1 MLKEYLESI
10 KDLTPESNELT
21 HRTFLQILLIS
32 LKDDFNTEFK
42 IEHEPKK
49 DKQGGQPDF
58 RVSYQGL
65 NIGYIENKRVGTD
78 LIQLL
83 KSDQI
88 LKYLE
93 LNPNL
98 MLTDY
103 LNFVWVGKDENNAPL
118 IKKEISV
125 SSLDELSKPLKPN
138 PQTECDLVELFKS
151 FFNYEAAPITNAK
164 DFATHLS
171 APTKYLKDAL
181 IQYQEKAQVSSI
193 FNNFK
198 EYLYEELS
206 FEDFSDA
213 LAQTLTYSLFL
224 AKLNHPFEKINL
236 DNVRSSI
243 PENFAVIR
251 EMADFLKKLDAIKEI
266 QWLLD
271 EILSLINH
279 VNMDSIIKDLN
290 DDKDPYLH
298 FYETFLSA
306 YDPKLREKKGV
317 YYTPDSVVKF
327 IINALDSLLKT
338 HFKDAPLGLKSALD
352 NENIKLLDFAT
363 GTGTF
368 LLEAFRKALETR
380 KTSDGGTSTKE
391 DKYQNLL
398 KQFYGFEYLIAP
410 YAIAHLNL
418 SQAFKEEFKKPLKEN
433 DALQIILTN
442 TLIQPSE
449 IAADRGLQPIFEK
462 ELKSAQ
468 EIKKDEKIL
477 IITGNPPYSG
487 ASSNEGL
494 FEWEVRATY
503 GIEPEFQTI
512 EIERNVKLTDKIKKL
527 LKNIQ
532 TQNEG
537 DKSVKNT
544 NKDALKNLKKLH
556 SKYKLQ
562 KEKNPKWLLDDYVKF
577 MRFAQNKIESLGH
590 GLFGFI
596 SNNAFLDNPTFRGL
610 RRSLLE
616 CYDELYILN
625 LHGNARKKEE
635 TPQGAK
641 DENVFNIMQGV
652 SINLFVKKAQ
662 ATKQKILQKIYYYDV
677 YGERAEK
684 YDFLAQNDLNSIEW
698 LELAPREPFY
708 LLIPQ
713 KTSLLD
719 EYEQGFSVQDMFQV
733 GSTGICSQRDHV
745 VFHKDK
751 ESLLKLLK
759 DFSTLEPSELRRIY
773 NIKKDGRDWR
783 LEYAIKDVKA
793 NANNLE
799 EYIVSCQYRPF
810 DFYYT
815 YYTGKSKSFIAYPRG
830 EVFKHMLPPP
840 TNPKTPNQTCKNV
853 ALNIARQS
861 KMHGEWRYVMA
872 HKELVDINLIASAGS
887 MGVGYNY
894 PICQFNNP
902 NYTENFTPEFRSFI
916 DKHYNHSFEPLEVL
930 GYIYALLYSPNYRK
944 RYEEFLKADYP
955 KILFTNNKDLFRVLS
970 LLGIELIGLHV
981 LNQESL
987 NHSFEKLKDATI
999 GGSYY
1004 KEAHERNP
1012 IIKKPSYNEP
1022 EQRLYINHSAYFR
1035 GVSEEI
1041 YNYMIGGYGVLDK
1054 YLKSHKNESCNF
1066 DHVSNIIKVIARTIE
1081 IQKTLGFLTSDLPHL
1096 KGNDSQALMQ
1106 EILQNPPPPPHL
1118 IPISPLSYRAKPKP
1132 SEILTLMPH
1141 SSAKKQAIT
1150 ISIAEAE
1157 VQPSLYSVLP
1167 NLALIC
1173 DRGSKVSPIS
1183 NVFVTNM
1190 LCDLHVNG
1198 SGSYAFLLYRLE

>member
-1 MLKEYLESI
+1 MLKEYLEGI
-10 KDLTPESNELT
+10 KDLTPEKNELT
-21 HRTFLQILLIS
+21 HRPFLHNLLNR
-32 LKDDFNTEFK
+32 LKDHFNKEFK
-42 IEHEPKK
+42 IEHEPNR

-58 RVSYQGL
+58 RVSFQGL
-65 NIGYIENKRVGTD
+65 NIGYIENKRVGTN
-78 LIQLL
+78 LREQLE
-83 KSDQI
+83 KPQI

-103 LNFVWVGKDENNAPL
+103 LNFMWVGKDENNAPF

-125 SSLDELSKPLKPN
+125 ASLDELSKPPKA
-138 PQTECDLVELFKS
+138 QTERDLIELFKS
-151 FFNYEAAPITNAK
+151 FFNYEAAPIANAK
-164 DFATHLS
+164 DFATRLS
-171 APTKYLKDAL
+171 PRTKYLKDAL
-181 IQYQEKAQVSSI
+181 IQNQEKMQVSSI

-198 EYLYEELS
+198 AYLYEELS

-224 AKLNHPFEKINL
+224 AKLNHPFEKIDLN
-236 DNVRSSI
+236 NVRSFI
-243 PENFAVIR
+243 PKNFAVIR
-251 EMADFLKKLDAIKEI
+251 EMADFLKKLDEIKEI
-266 QWLLD
+266 QWLLN

-279 VNMDSIIKDLN
+279 VDMDSILKDLN

-298 FYETFLSA
+298 FYETFLST

-338 HFKDAPLGLKSALD
+338 RFKDAPLGLKSALD

-380 KTSDGGTSTKE
+380 KTSDGGISTKE

-433 DALQIILTN
+433 DALKIILTN

-449 IAADRGLQPIFEK
+449 IAAYRGLQPIFET

-468 EIKKDEKIL
+468 KIKKDEKIL

-494 FEWEVRATY
+494 FEWEVKATY

-512 EIERNVKLTDKIKKL
+512 EIEKNVKLADKIKTL
-527 LKNIQ
+527 LKDMQIQ
-532 TQNEG
+532 KQSG
-537 DKSVKNT
+537 SKN
-544 NKDALKNLKKLH
+544 ALKNLKNLH

-562 KEKNPKWLLDDYVKF
+562 DERNPKWLLDDYVKF

-625 LHGNARKKEE
+625 LHGNTRKKEE

-662 ATKQKILQKIYYYDV
+662 ITKPKIRYYDV

-684 YDFLAQNDLNSIEW
+684 YAFLAQHDINSIEW
-698 LELAPREPFY
+698 LEIAPREPFY
-708 LLIPQ
+708 LLLPLE
-713 KTSLLD
+713 TRLLD
-719 EYEQGFSVQDMFQV
+719 EYEQGFSVNDMFQI

-773 NIKKDGRDWR
+773 KIEKDGRDWR
-783 LEYAIKDVKA
+783 LEYAIRDVRA
-793 NANNLE
+793 NADNLE
-799 EYIVSCQYRPF
+799 KYIVLCQHRPF
-810 DFYYT
+810 DYRWT

-840 TNPKTPNQTCKNV
+840 
-853 ALNIARQS
+853 
-861 KMHGEWRYVMA
+861 
-872 HKELVDINLIASAGS
+872 
-887 MGVGYNY
+887 
-894 PICQFNNP
+894 
-902 NYTENFTPEFRSFI
+902 
-916 DKHYNHSFEPLEVL
+916 
-930 GYIYALLYSPNYRK
+930 
-944 RYEEFLKADYP
+944 
-955 KILFTNNKDLFRVLS
+955 NK
-970 LLGIELIGLHV
+970 
-981 LNQESL
+981 
-987 NHSFEKLKDATI
+987 
-999 GGSYY
+999 
-1004 KEAHERNP
+1004 P
-1012 IIKKPSYNEP
+1012 
-1022 EQRLYINHSAYFR
+1022 
-1035 GVSEEI
+1035 
-1041 YNYMIGGYGVLDK
+1041 
-1054 YLKSHKNESCNF
+1054 
-1066 DHVSNIIKVIARTIE
+1066 
-1081 IQKTLGFLTSDLPHL
+1081 
-1096 KGNDSQALMQ
+1096 
-1106 EILQNPPPPPHL
+1106 
-1118 IPISPLSYRAKPKP
+1118 
-1132 SEILTLMPH
+1132 
-1141 SSAKKQAIT
+1141 
-1150 ISIAEAE
+1150 
-1157 VQPSLYSVLP
+1157 
-1167 NLALIC
+1167 
-1173 DRGSKVSPIS
+1173 
-1183 NVFVTNM
+1183 
-1190 LCDLHVNG
+1190 
-1198 SGSYAFLLYRLE
+1198 

>member
-10 KDLTPESNELT
+10 KNITPESNELT
-21 HRTFLQILLIS
+21 HRPSLYTLLDK
-32 LKDDFNTEFK
+32 LKDHFNKEFK
-42 IEHEPKK
+42 IEHEKR
-49 DKQGGQPDF
+49 DQGSQPDF
-58 RVSYQGL
+58 RISYQGL
-65 NIGYIENKRVGTD
+65 NIGYIENKRVGEN
-78 LIQLL
+78 LNQLS
-83 KSDQI
+83 KSDQVR
-88 LKYLE
+88 KYLE

-103 LNFVWVGKDENNAPL
+103 LKFMWVGKDENNAPL

-125 SSLDELSKPLKPN
+125 ASLDELSKPLNPN
-138 PQTECDLVELFKS
+138 PQTERDLIELFKS
-151 FFNYEAAPITNAK
+151 FFNHEAAPITNAK

-171 APTKYLKDAL
+171 PRTKYLKNAL
-181 IQYQEKAQVSSI
+181 IKYQKDDQVSSI
-193 FNNFK
+193 FKNFK

-213 LAQTLTYSLFL
+213 FAQTLTYSLFI
-224 AKLNHPFEKINL
+224 AKLNHPSEKINL

-266 QWLLD
+266 QWLLN

-279 VNMDSIIKDLN
+279 VDMDSILKDLN

-306 YDPKLREKKGV
+306 YDLKLREKKGV

-338 HFKDAPLGLKSALD
+338 RFKDAPLGLKSALD

-368 LLEAFRKALETR
+368 LLEAFRKALEVR
-380 KTSDGGTSTKE
+380 KTSDGGISTKE

-418 SQAFKEEFKKPLKEN
+418 SQAFKQEFKKPLKEN

-449 IAADRGLQPIFEK
+449 IVAYRGLSPIFEK
-462 ELKSAQ
+462 ELLSAQ

-494 FEWEVRATY
+494 FEWEVKATY

-512 EIERNVKLTDKIKKL
+512 EIEKNVKLTDKIQTL

-532 TQNEG
+532 KQKESG
-537 DKSVKNT
+537 SKN
-544 NKDALKNLKKLH
+544 ALKELKNLH

-662 ATKQKILQKIYYYDV
+662 TTKQKIFYYDV
-677 YGERAEK
+677 YGQRAEK
-684 YDFLAQNDLNSIEW
+684 YAFLAQNDLDSIEW

-708 LLIPQ
+708 
-713 KTSLLD
+713 SLLPLKTPLLE

-733 GSTGICSQRDHV
+733 GGTGICSKRDHV

-759 DFSTLEPSELRRIY
+759 DFSTLEPSELRRKY
-773 NIKKDGRDWR
+773 D
-783 LEYAIKDVKA
+783 IKDAEGWKLGRAIENVKK
-793 NANNLE
+793 NQHELE
-799 EYIVSCQYRPF
+799 KYIVSCQYRPF
-810 DFYYT
+810 DYRWT
-815 YYTGKSKSFIAYPRG
+815 YYTDKSCGFLARPVYD
-830 EVFKHMLPPP
+830 VFKHMLPPP
-840 TNPKTPNQTCKNV
+840 PPN
-853 ALNIARQS
+853 
-861 KMHGEWRYVMA
+861 
-872 HKELVDINLIASAGS
+872 
-887 MGVGYNY
+887 
-894 PICQFNNP
+894 
-902 NYTENFTPEFRSFI
+902 
-916 DKHYNHSFEPLEVL
+916 
-930 GYIYALLYSPNYRK
+930 
-944 RYEEFLKADYP
+944 
-955 KILFTNNKDLFRVLS
+955 
-970 LLGIELIGLHV
+970 
-981 LNQESL
+981 
-987 NHSFEKLKDATI
+987 
-999 GGSYY
+999 
-1004 KEAHERNP
+1004 
-1012 IIKKPSYNEP
+1012 KP
-1022 EQRLYINHSAYFR
+1022 
-1035 GVSEEI
+1035 
-1041 YNYMIGGYGVLDK
+1041 
-1054 YLKSHKNESCNF
+1054 
-1066 DHVSNIIKVIARTIE
+1066 
-1081 IQKTLGFLTSDLPHL
+1081 
-1096 KGNDSQALMQ
+1096 
-1106 EILQNPPPPPHL
+1106 
-1118 IPISPLSYRAKPKP
+1118 
-1132 SEILTLMPH
+1132 
-1141 SSAKKQAIT
+1141 
-1150 ISIAEAE
+1150 
-1157 VQPSLYSVLP
+1157 
-1167 NLALIC
+1167 
-1173 DRGSKVSPIS
+1173 
-1183 NVFVTNM
+1183 
-1190 LCDLHVNG
+1190 
-1198 SGSYAFLLYRLE
+1198 

>member
-10 KDLTPESNELT
+10 KDITDKKNELT
-21 HRTFLQILLIS
+21 HRPSLYNLLKG
-32 LKDDFNTEFK
+32 LKDHFNKEYK
-42 IEHEPKK
+42 IEHEPEREQKS
-49 DKQGGQPDF
+49 QPDF
-58 RVSYQGL
+58 RVSLQGL
-65 NIGYIENKRVGTD
+65 SIGYIENKRVGTN
-78 LIQLL
+78 LSQLL

-103 LNFVWVGKDENNAPL
+103 LNFMWVGKDEKNAPF

-125 SSLDELSKPLKPN
+125 ASLDELSKPLN
-138 PQTECDLVELFKS
+138 PKTQTENDLIELFKS
-151 FFNYEAAPITNAK
+151 FFNYEVTPIANAK

-171 APTKYLKDAL
+171 PRTKYLKDAL
-181 IQYQEKAQVSSI
+181 IKYQEKTQVSSI

-198 EYLYEELS
+198 AYLYEELS

-213 LAQTLTYSLFL
+213 LSQTLTYSLFI

-266 QWLLD
+266 QWLLN

-279 VNMDSIIKDLN
+279 VDMVSILKDLN

-306 YDPKLREKKGV
+306 YDPKLRESKGV
-317 YYTPDSVVKF
+317 YYTPDSVVEF

-410 YAIAHLNL
+410 YAIAHLNI

-449 IAADRGLQPIFEK
+449 IVAYRGLQPIFEK

-494 FEWEVRATY
+494 FEWEVKATY

-512 EIERNVKLTDKIKKL
+512 EIEKNVKLTDKIKTL
-527 LKNIQ
+527 LKNLQ
-532 TQNEG
+532 TQKESG
-537 DKSVKNT
+537 G
-544 NKDALKNLKKLH
+544 KDALKELKNLH

-562 KEKNPKWLLDDYVKF
+562 DERNPKWLLDDYVKF

-610 RRSLLE
+610 RRSLLK

-625 LHGNARKKEE
+625 LHGNARKKEK
-635 TPQGAK
+635 TPQGAD
-641 DENVFNIMQGV
+641 DENVFNIKQGV
-652 SINLFVKKAQ
+652 SINLFVKNPQ
-662 ATKQKILQKIYYYDV
+662 TTKQKIHYYDV

-684 YDFLAQNDLNSIEW
+684 YAFLAQNDLNSIEW
-698 LELAPREPFY
+698 LEIAPREPFY

-713 KTSLLD
+713 ETSLLD

-759 DFSTLEPSELRRIY
+759 DFSTLEPSELRRKY

-830 EVFKHMLPPP
+830 DVFKHMLPPP
-840 TNPKTPNQTCKNV
+840 PPN
-853 ALNIARQS
+853 
-861 KMHGEWRYVMA
+861 
-872 HKELVDINLIASAGS
+872 
-887 MGVGYNY
+887 
-894 PICQFNNP
+894 
-902 NYTENFTPEFRSFI
+902 
-916 DKHYNHSFEPLEVL
+916 
-930 GYIYALLYSPNYRK
+930 
-944 RYEEFLKADYP
+944 
-955 KILFTNNKDLFRVLS
+955 
-970 LLGIELIGLHV
+970 
-981 LNQESL
+981 
-987 NHSFEKLKDATI
+987 
-999 GGSYY
+999 
-1004 KEAHERNP
+1004 
-1012 IIKKPSYNEP
+1012 KP
-1022 EQRLYINHSAYFR
+1022 
-1035 GVSEEI
+1035 
-1041 YNYMIGGYGVLDK
+1041 
-1054 YLKSHKNESCNF
+1054 
-1066 DHVSNIIKVIARTIE
+1066 
-1081 IQKTLGFLTSDLPHL
+1081 
-1096 KGNDSQALMQ
+1096 
-1106 EILQNPPPPPHL
+1106 
-1118 IPISPLSYRAKPKP
+1118 
-1132 SEILTLMPH
+1132 
-1141 SSAKKQAIT
+1141 
-1150 ISIAEAE
+1150 
-1157 VQPSLYSVLP
+1157 
-1167 NLALIC
+1167 
-1173 DRGSKVSPIS
+1173 
-1183 NVFVTNM
+1183 
-1190 LCDLHVNG
+1190 
-1198 SGSYAFLLYRLE
+1198 

>member
-10 KDLTPESNELT
+10 KDLTTEKNELT
-21 HRTFLQILLIS
+21 HRSFLQNLLNR
-32 LKDDFNTEFK
+32 LKDHFNKEFK

-49 DKQGGQPDF
+49 EQGSQPDF
-58 RVSYQGL
+58 CVSFQGL
-65 NIGYIENKRVGTD
+65 NIGYIENKRAGVN
-78 LIQLL
+78 LRQLL
-83 KSDQI
+83 KDDQI
-88 LKYLE
+88 RKYLE

-103 LNFVWVGKDENNAPL
+103 LNFMWVGKDENNAPL

-125 SSLDELSKPLKPN
+125 ASLDELSKPLKPK
-138 PQTECDLVELFKS
+138 PQTERDLIELFKS
-151 FFNYEAAPITNAK
+151 FFNHEAAPITNAK

-171 APTKYLKDAL
+171 PRTKYLKDAL
-181 IQYQEKAQVSSI
+181 IKYQEKAQVSSI

-243 PENFAVIR
+243 PKNFAVIR
-251 EMADFLKKLDAIKEI
+251 EMADFLKKLDEIKEI
-266 QWLLD
+266 QWLLN
-271 EILSLINH
+271 EILSSINH
-279 VNMDSIIKDLN
+279 VDMDSILKDLN

-306 YDPKLREKKGV
+306 YDPKLRESKGV

-368 LLEAFRKALETR
+368 LLEAFRKALEMR
-380 KTSDGGTSTKE
+380 KTSDGGISTKE

-433 DALQIILTN
+433 DALKIILTN

-449 IAADRGLQPIFEK
+449 TIAYRGLNPIFET
-462 ELKSAQ
+462 ELLNAQ
-468 EIKKDEKIL
+468 EIKKDENIL

-487 ASSNEGL
+487 ASSNKGL
-494 FEWEVRATY
+494 FEWEVKATY

-512 EIERNVKLTDKIKKL
+512 EIEKKVKLTDKIKTL

-532 TQNEG
+532 AQKQG

-544 NKDALKNLKKLH
+544 NKDALKNLKQIY

-562 KEKNPKWLLDDYVKF
+562 NEQNPKWILDDYVKF

-625 LHGNARKKEE
+625 LHGNARKKEK
-635 TPQGAK
+635 TPQGAD
-641 DENVFNIMQGV
+641 DENVFNIKQGV

-662 ATKQKILQKIYYYDV
+662 ITKQKIHYYDV

-684 YDFLAQNDLNSIEW
+684 YAFLAQNDLNSIEW
-698 LELAPREPFY
+698 LELTPRKPFY
-708 LLIPQ
+708 LLLPL
-713 KTSLLD
+713 KTRLLD
-719 EYEQGFSVQDMFQV
+719 EYEQGFSVKDMFQV
-733 GSTGICSQRDHV
+733 GGTGICSKRDHV
-745 VFHKDK
+745 VFHKKK
-751 ESLLKLLK
+751 ESLLELLK
-759 DFSTLEPSELRRIY
+759 DFSTLEPSELRRKY
-773 NIKKDGRDWR
+773 DIKKDGRDWR
-783 LEYAIKDVKA
+783 LEYAIRDVRA

-810 DFYYT
+810 DYRWT

-830 EVFKHMLPPP
+830 DVFKHMLPPPPP
-840 TNPKTPNQTCKNV
+840 TNPKTPNQTRKNV
-853 ALNIARQS
+853 ALITSRRFCQS
-861 KMHGEWRYVMA
+861 QK
-872 HKELVDINLIASAGS
+872 S
-887 MGVGYNY
+887 GVGFVSNKISDLRTWTCPGMEGGDYVNPLY
-894 PICQFNNP
+894 HNP
-902 NYTENFTPEFRSFI
+902 NYTENFTPEFRDFI
-916 DKHYNHSFEPLEVL
+916 DKHYNHSFEPLEIL

-944 RYEEFLKADYP
+944 RYEGFLKNDYP
-955 KILFTNNKDLFRVLS
+955 KILFTKNKDLFRALS

-987 NHSFEKLKDATI
+987 NYSFEKLKDATI
-999 GGSYY
+999 GESGYI
-1004 KEAHERNP
+1004 KAHERNS
-1012 IIKKPSYNEP
+1012 IIKKLSHN

-1035 GVSEEI
+1035 GVSQEI
-1041 YNYMIGGYGVLDK
+1041 YDYRIGGYCVLDK
-1054 YLKSHKNESCNF
+1054 YLKSHKNEPCDF
-1066 DHVSNIIKVIARTIE
+1066 DHVTRIIKVIARTIE
-1081 IQKTLGFLTSDLPHL
+1081 IQKTLGSLTSDLPHL
-1096 KGNDSQALMQ
+1096 KGNVSKALMQ
-1106 EILQNPPPPPHL
+1106 EILQNPPPPP
-1118 IPISPLSYRAKPKP
+1118 I
-1132 SEILTLMPH
+1132 
-1141 SSAKKQAIT
+1141 
-1150 ISIAEAE
+1150 
-1157 VQPSLYSVLP
+1157 
-1167 NLALIC
+1167 
-1173 DRGSKVSPIS
+1173 
-1183 NVFVTNM
+1183 
-1190 LCDLHVNG
+1190 
-1198 SGSYAFLLYRLE
+1198 

>member
-1 MLKEYLESI
+1 
-10 KDLTPESNELT
+10 
-21 HRTFLQILLIS
+21 
-32 LKDDFNTEFK
+32 
-42 IEHEPKK
+42 
-49 DKQGGQPDF
+49 
-58 RVSYQGL
+58 
-65 NIGYIENKRVGTD
+65 
-78 LIQLL
+78 
-83 KSDQI
+83 
-88 LKYLE
+88 
-93 LNPNL
+93 

-103 LNFVWVGKDENNAPL
+103 LNFMWVGKDENNAPL

-125 SSLDELSKPLKPN
+125 ASLDELSKPLKPN
-138 PQTECDLVELFKS
+138 PQTERDLIELFKS

-171 APTKYLKDAL
+171 PRTKYLKDAL
-181 IQYQEKAQVSSI
+181 ITYQKDEQVYSI

-213 LAQTLTYSLFL
+213 LAQTLTYSLFI

-243 PENFAVIR
+243 PKNFAVIR

-266 QWLLD
+266 QWLLN

-279 VNMDSIIKDLN
+279 VDMDSIIKDLN

-368 LLEAFRKALETR
+368 LLEAFRKALEVR

-449 IAADRGLQPIFEK
+449 IVAYRGLSPIFEK
-462 ELKSAQ
+462 ELSNAQ

-487 ASSNEGL
+487 ASENKGL
-494 FEWEVRATY
+494 FEWEVKATY

-512 EIERNVKLTDKIKKL
+512 EIEKNVKLTDKIKKL
-527 LKNIQ
+527 LNNIQ
-532 TQNEG
+532 TQKES
-537 DKSVKNT
+537 DSKN
-544 NKDALKNLKKLH
+544 ALKELKQLH

-577 MRFAQNKIESLGH
+577 MCFAQNKIESLGH

-662 ATKQKILQKIYYYDV
+662 ATKPKIFYYDV

-684 YDFLAQNDLNSIEW
+684 CAFLAQNDLNSIEW
-698 LELAPREPFY
+698 LELTPREPSY
-708 LLIPQ
+708 SLIPQ
-713 KTSLLD
+713 ETLLLE
-719 EYEQGFSVQDMFQV
+719 EYEQGFSVQEVFQV
-733 GSTGICSQRDHV
+733 GGTGICSKKDHV

-751 ESLLKLLK
+751 ESLLRLLK

-799 EYIVSCQYRPF
+799 KYIVSCQYRPF
-810 DFYYT
+810 DYRWT
-815 YYTGKSKSFIAYPRG
+815 YYTSNSRTFLAYPVYN
-830 EVFKHMLPPP
+830 VFKHMLPPP
-840 TNPKTPNQTCKNV
+840 SPQQTLK
-853 ALNIARQS
+853 
-861 KMHGEWRYVMA
+861 H
-872 HKELVDINLIASAGS
+872 
-887 MGVGYNY
+887 
-894 PICQFNNP
+894 PI
-902 NYTENFTPEFRSFI
+902 
-916 DKHYNHSFEPLEVL
+916 K
-930 GYIYALLYSPNYRK
+930 
-944 RYEEFLKADYP
+944 
-955 KILFTNNKDLFRVLS
+955 
-970 LLGIELIGLHV
+970 
-981 LNQESL
+981 
-987 NHSFEKLKDATI
+987 
-999 GGSYY
+999 
-1004 KEAHERNP
+1004 
-1012 IIKKPSYNEP
+1012 
-1022 EQRLYINHSAYFR
+1022 
-1035 GVSEEI
+1035 
-1041 YNYMIGGYGVLDK
+1041 
-1054 YLKSHKNESCNF
+1054 
-1066 DHVSNIIKVIARTIE
+1066 
-1081 IQKTLGFLTSDLPHL
+1081 
-1096 KGNDSQALMQ
+1096 
-1106 EILQNPPPPPHL
+1106 
-1118 IPISPLSYRAKPKP
+1118 RAKI
-1132 SEILTLMPH
+1132 SRSTPH
-1141 SSAKKQAIT
+1141 DS
-1150 ISIAEAE
+1150 
-1157 VQPSLYSVLP
+1157 
-1167 NLALIC
+1167 
-1173 DRGSKVSPIS
+1173 
-1183 NVFVTNM
+1183 
-1190 LCDLHVNG
+1190 
-1198 SGSYAFLLYRLE
+1198 

>member
-10 KDLTPESNELT
+10 RDLTLEKNEHT
-21 HRTFLQILLIS
+21 HRSFLENLLNR
-32 LKDDFNTEFK
+32 LKDHFNKEFK
-42 IEHEPKK
+42 IEHEPKRE
-49 DKQGGQPDF
+49 QGSQPDF
-58 RVSYQGL
+58 RISYQGL

-78 LIQLL
+78 LDRLL

-103 LNFVWVGKDENNAPL
+103 LNFMWVGKDENNAPL

-125 SSLDELSKPLKPN
+125 ASLDGLSKPLKPN
-138 PQTECDLVELFKS
+138 PQTERDLIELFKS
-151 FFNYEAAPITNAK
+151 FFNHEAAPITNAK
-164 DFATHLS
+164 DFANALS

-181 IQYQEKAQVSSI
+181 IQYQKDDQVSSI
-193 FNNFK
+193 FKNFK

-213 LAQTLTYSLFL
+213 FAQTLTYSLFL

-243 PENFAVIR
+243 PKNFAVIR

-266 QWLLD
+266 QWLLN

-279 VNMDSIIKDLN
+279 VDMDSIIKDLN

-368 LLEAFRKALETR
+368 LLEAFRKALEVR

-418 SQAFKEEFKKPLKEN
+418 SQAFKEEFKKPLKDN
-433 DALQIILTN
+433 DALKIILTN

-449 IAADRGLQPIFEK
+449 IAAYRGLNPIFEK
-462 ELKSAQ
+462 ELSNAQ
-468 EIKKDEKIL
+468 KIKQNENIL

-487 ASSNEGL
+487 ASSNKGL
-494 FEWEVRATY
+494 FEWEVKATY

-512 EIERNVKLTDKIKKL
+512 EIEKNVKLADKIQTL
-527 LKNIQ
+527 LKNVQ
-532 TQNEG
+532 TQKQG
-537 DKSVKNT
+537 SS
-544 NKDALKNLKKLH
+544 KDALKALKSLH

-562 KEKNPKWLLDDYVKF
+562 EKNPKWLLDDYVKF
-577 MRFAQNKIESLGH
+577 MRFAQNKIKSLGH

-635 TPQGAK
+635 TPQGAT
-641 DENVFNIMQGV
+641 DENVFNIKQGV

-662 ATKQKILQKIYYYDV
+662 TIKQKIHYYDV

-684 YDFLAQNDLNSIEW
+684 YAFLAQNDLNSIEW
-698 LELAPREPFY
+698 LELTPREPFY
-708 LLIPQ
+708 SLIPQ
-713 KTSLLD
+713 ETPLLE
-719 EYEQGFSVQDMFQV
+719 EYEQGFSVQEMFQISSV
-733 GSTGICSQRDHV
+733 GIVTGRDHV

-759 DFSTLEPSELRRIY
+759 DFSTLESSELRRIY
-773 NIKKDGRDWR
+773 NIKKDSRDWR

-840 TNPKTPNQTCKNV
+840 PQQTLK
-853 ALNIARQS
+853 
-861 KMHGEWRYVMA
+861 H
-872 HKELVDINLIASAGS
+872 
-887 MGVGYNY
+887 
-894 PICQFNNP
+894 PI
-902 NYTENFTPEFRSFI
+902 
-916 DKHYNHSFEPLEVL
+916 K
-930 GYIYALLYSPNYRK
+930 
-944 RYEEFLKADYP
+944 
-955 KILFTNNKDLFRVLS
+955 
-970 LLGIELIGLHV
+970 
-981 LNQESL
+981 
-987 NHSFEKLKDATI
+987 
-999 GGSYY
+999 
-1004 KEAHERNP
+1004 
-1012 IIKKPSYNEP
+1012 
-1022 EQRLYINHSAYFR
+1022 
-1035 GVSEEI
+1035 
-1041 YNYMIGGYGVLDK
+1041 
-1054 YLKSHKNESCNF
+1054 
-1066 DHVSNIIKVIARTIE
+1066 
-1081 IQKTLGFLTSDLPHL
+1081 
-1096 KGNDSQALMQ
+1096 
-1106 EILQNPPPPPHL
+1106 
-1118 IPISPLSYRAKPKP
+1118 RAKM
-1132 SEILTLMPH
+1132 S
-1141 SSAKKQAIT
+1141 
-1150 ISIAEAE
+1150 
-1157 VQPSLYSVLP
+1157 
-1167 NLALIC
+1167 
-1173 DRGSKVSPIS
+1173 R
-1183 NVFVTNM
+1183 
-1190 LCDLHVNG
+1190 
-1198 SGSYAFLLYRLE
+1198 

>member
-10 KDLTPESNELT
+10 KDLTPEKNELT
-21 HRTFLQILLIS
+21 HRPSLYNLLDK
-32 LKDDFNTEFK
+32 LKNHFNKEFK
-42 IEHEPKK
+42 IEHEPKR

-58 RVSYQGL
+58 RVSFQGF
-65 NIGYIENKRVGTD
+65 NIGYIENKRVGTN
-78 LIQLL
+78 LNQRL
-83 KSDQI
+83 KDDQI

-103 LNFVWVGKDENNAPL
+103 LNFMWVGKDEENKPL
-118 IKKEISV
+118 IKREISV
-125 SSLDELSKPLKPN
+125 ASLDELSKSLKPN
-138 PQTECDLVELFKS
+138 PQTERDLIELFKS
-151 FFNYEAAPITNAK
+151 FFNHEAAPITNAK

-171 APTKYLKDAL
+171 APTKHLKDTL
-181 IQYQEKAQVSSI
+181 ITYQKDEQVSSI
-193 FNNFK
+193 FKNFK

-213 LAQTLTYSLFL
+213 FAQTLTYSLFL

-243 PENFAVIR
+243 PKNFAVIR
-251 EMADFLKKLDAIKEI
+251 EMADFLKKLDEIKEI
-266 QWLLD
+266 QWLLN
-271 EILSLINH
+271 EILSSINH
-279 VNMDSIIKDLN
+279 VDMDSILKDLN

-306 YDPKLREKKGV
+306 YDPKLRENKGV

-338 HFKDAPLGLKSALD
+338 RFKDAPLGLKSALD

-449 IAADRGLQPIFEK
+449 IAADRGLSPIFEK

-468 EIKKDEKIL
+468 EIKKNENIL

-494 FEWEVRATY
+494 FEWEVKATY

-512 EIERNVKLTDKIKKL
+512 ETKKNVKLTDEIQTL
-527 LKNIQ
+527 LNNIQ
-532 TQNEG
+532 KQKESG
-537 DKSVKNT
+537 S
-544 NKDALKNLKKLH
+544 KDALKNLKKLH

-562 KEKNPKWLLDDYVKF
+562 KERNPKWLLDDYVKF

-662 ATKQKILQKIYYYDV
+662 TTKQKIFYYDV

-684 YDFLAQNDLNSIEW
+684 YTFLAQNDLNSINW
-698 LELAPREPFY
+698 LELAPRAPFY
-708 LLIPQ
+708 SLLPL
-713 KTSLLD
+713 KTPLLD
-719 EYEQGFSVQDMFQV
+719 EYEQGFSVQEMFQISSV
-733 GSTGICSQRDHV
+733 GIATG
-745 VFHKDK
+745 KDRIFIANNT
-751 ESLLKLLK
+751 ESLKEQVLKYCNE
-759 DFSTLEPSELRRIY
+759 FNEQC
-773 NIKKDGRDWR
+773 
-783 LEYAIKDVKA
+783 IKD
-793 NANNLE
+793 
-799 EYIVSCQYRPF
+799 IHYRPF
-810 DFYYT
+810 DIRKVYYDT
-815 YYTGKSKSFIAYPRG
+815 KKLERARENT
-830 EVFKHMLPPP
+830 FKHMLPPP
-840 TNPKTPNQTCKNV
+840 TNPKTPNQTRKNV
-853 ALNIARQS
+853 ALNTPRQLKNNDKS
-861 KMHGEWRYVMA
+861 WTQCFISSR
-872 HKELVDINLIASAGS
+872 INDQGLSSGGNGAG
-887 MGVGYNY
+887 VNY
-894 PICQFNNP
+894 PLYQFNNP

-916 DKHYNHSFEPLEVL
+916 DKHYSHHFEPLEVL

-944 RYEEFLKADYP
+944 RYEDFLKADYP
-955 KILFTNNKDLFRVLS
+955 KILFTNNKDLFRALS

-981 LNQESL
+981 LNKESL
-987 NHSFEKLKDATI
+987 NYSFEKLKDATI
-999 GGSYY
+999 GDSYY
-1004 KEAHERNP
+1004 KEAHDRNP
-1012 IIKKPSYNEP
+1012 IIKKPAYNEP

-1035 GVSEEI
+1035 GVSKEI
-1041 YNYMIGGYGVLDK
+1041 YDYMIGGYGVLDK
-1054 YLKSHKNESCNF
+1054 YLKSHKNEPCNF
-1066 DHVSNIIKVIARTIE
+1066 DHVRNIIRVIARTIE

-1106 EILQNPPPPPHL
+1106 EILQNPPPPPPFNTN
-1118 IPISPLSYRAKPKP
+1118 I
-1132 SEILTLMPH
+1132 
-1141 SSAKKQAIT
+1141 
-1150 ISIAEAE
+1150 
-1157 VQPSLYSVLP
+1157 
-1167 NLALIC
+1167 ALILSRQAKAIG
-1173 DRGSKVSPIS
+1173 DFDFDAAFISKEASDNNIYRRGG
-1183 NVFVTNM
+1183 
-1190 LCDLHVNG
+1190 G
-1198 SGSYAFLLYRLE
+1198 SAFPLFCITQSRSHLR

>member
-10 KDLTPESNELT
+10 KDLTPEKNELT
-21 HRTFLQILLIS
+21 HRLFLYNLLDK
-32 LKDDFNTEFK
+32 LKNHFNKEFK
-42 IEHEPKK
+42 IEHEPKR
-49 DKQGGQPDF
+49 DKRGGQPDF
-58 RVSYQGL
+58 RISYQGL

-78 LIQLL
+78 LRKIVESE
-83 KSDQI
+83 KSKQI

-103 LNFVWVGKDENNAPL
+103 LNFVWVGKDEENKPL
-118 IKKEISV
+118 IKREISV
-125 SSLDELSKPLKPN
+125 ASPDELSKPLKPN
-138 PQTECDLVELFKS
+138 PQTECNLIELFKS

-181 IQYQEKAQVSSI
+181 IQYQKDTQVSSI
-193 FNNFK
+193 FKNFK

-243 PENFAVIR
+243 PKNFAVIR

-266 QWLLD
+266 QWLLN

-279 VNMDSIIKDLN
+279 VDMDSIIKDLN

-306 YDPKLREKKGV
+306 YDPKLRESKGV

-368 LLEAFRKALETR
+368 LLEAFRKALEMR

-449 IAADRGLQPIFEK
+449 IVAYRGLSPIFEK
-462 ELKSAQ
+462 ELSNAQ
-468 EIKKDEKIL
+468 KIKKDEKIL

-494 FEWEVRATY
+494 FEWEVKATY

-512 EIERNVKLTDKIKKL
+512 ETKKNVKLTDEIQTLLDNIQKQKESGSKNAL
-527 LKNIQ
+527 KELKN
-532 TQNEG
+532 
-537 DKSVKNT
+537 
-544 NKDALKNLKKLH
+544 LH

-625 LHGNARKKEE
+625 LHGNARKKEK

-662 ATKQKILQKIYYYDV
+662 ATKQKIFYYDV

-684 YDFLAQNDLNSIEW
+684 YAFLAQNDLDSIEW
-698 LELAPREPFY
+698 LELAPRAPFY

-713 KTSLLD
+713 ETLLLE

-733 GSTGICSQRDHV
+733 GGTGICSKRDHV

-751 ESLLKLLK
+751 KSLLKLLK
-759 DFSTLEPSELRRIY
+759 DFSTLEPSELRRKY
-773 NIKKDGRDWR
+773 NIGDDSRDWC
-783 LEYAIKDVKA
+783 LNNAIKEVETNIKR
-793 NANNLE
+793 LE

-810 DFYYT
+810 DYRWT
-815 YYTGKSKSFIAYPRG
+815 YYTPNSRTFLAYPVYD
-830 EVFKHMLPPP
+830 VFKHMLPPP
-840 TNPKTPNQTCKNV
+840 
-853 ALNIARQS
+853 
-861 KMHGEWRYVMA
+861 
-872 HKELVDINLIASAGS
+872 
-887 MGVGYNY
+887 
-894 PICQFNNP
+894 
-902 NYTENFTPEFRSFI
+902 
-916 DKHYNHSFEPLEVL
+916 
-930 GYIYALLYSPNYRK
+930 
-944 RYEEFLKADYP
+944 
-955 KILFTNNKDLFRVLS
+955 NK
-970 LLGIELIGLHV
+970 
-981 LNQESL
+981 
-987 NHSFEKLKDATI
+987 
-999 GGSYY
+999 
-1004 KEAHERNP
+1004 P
-1012 IIKKPSYNEP
+1012 
-1022 EQRLYINHSAYFR
+1022 
-1035 GVSEEI
+1035 
-1041 YNYMIGGYGVLDK
+1041 
-1054 YLKSHKNESCNF
+1054 
-1066 DHVSNIIKVIARTIE
+1066 
-1081 IQKTLGFLTSDLPHL
+1081 
-1096 KGNDSQALMQ
+1096 
-1106 EILQNPPPPPHL
+1106 
-1118 IPISPLSYRAKPKP
+1118 
-1132 SEILTLMPH
+1132 
-1141 SSAKKQAIT
+1141 
-1150 ISIAEAE
+1150 
-1157 VQPSLYSVLP
+1157 
-1167 NLALIC
+1167 
-1173 DRGSKVSPIS
+1173 
-1183 NVFVTNM
+1183 
-1190 LCDLHVNG
+1190 
-1198 SGSYAFLLYRLE
+1198 

>member
-1 MLKEYLESI
+1 MLKKYLEGI
-10 KDLTPESNELT
+10 KDITLESNELT
-21 HRTFLQILLIS
+21 HRAFLENLLIS
-32 LKDDFNTEFK
+32 LKENFNKEFK

-49 DKQGGQPDF
+49 DKRWGQPDF
-58 RVSYQGL
+58 RISYQGL
-65 NIGYIENKRVGTD
+65 NIGYVENKRVGTD
-78 LIQLL
+78 LNRLL
-83 KSDQI
+83 KSDQV

-103 LNFVWVGKDENNAPL
+103 LNFMWVGKDENNEPL
-118 IKKEISV
+118 IKREISIA
-125 SSLDELSKPLKPN
+125 SPDELSKPLKPN
-138 PQTECDLVELFKS
+138 PQTERNLIELFKS

-171 APTKYLKDAL
+171 TPTKYLKGAL
-181 IQYQEKAQVSSI
+181 IQYQKDMQVSSI

-243 PENFAVIR
+243 PKNFAVIR

-266 QWLLD
+266 QWLLN

-279 VNMDSIIKDLN
+279 VDMDSIIKDLN

-380 KTSDGGTSTKE
+380 KTSDGGISTKE

-449 IAADRGLQPIFEK
+449 IVAYRGLNPIFEK

-494 FEWEVRATY
+494 FEWEVKATY

-512 EIERNVKLTDKIKKL
+512 ETKKNVKLADEIQTL
-527 LKNIQ
+527 LNNIQ
-532 TQNEG
+532 KQKESG
-537 DKSVKNT
+537 S
-544 NKDALKNLKKLH
+544 KDALKNLKKLH

-562 KEKNPKWLLDDYVKF
+562 NEKNPKWLLDDYVKF

-662 ATKQKILQKIYYYDV
+662 TTKQKIHYYDV
-677 YGERAEK
+677 YGQRAEK
-684 YDFLAQNDLNSIEW
+684 YAFLAQNDLNSIEW
-698 LELAPREPFY
+698 LEIAPKAPFY
-708 LLIPQ
+708 LLLPL
-713 KTSLLD
+713 KTPLLE

-733 GSTGICSQRDHV
+733 GGTGICSKKDHV

-759 DFSTLEPSELRRIY
+759 DFSTLEPSELRRKYDIG
-773 NIKKDGRDWR
+773 DDSRDWR
-783 LEYAIKDVKA
+783 LNNAIREVETNIKR
-793 NANNLE
+793 LE
-799 EYIVSCQYRPF
+799 KYIVLCQYRPF
-810 DFYYT
+810 DYRWT
-815 YYTGKSKSFIAYPRG
+815 YYTPNSRTFLAYPVYD
-830 EVFKHMLPPP
+830 VFKHMLPPPPP
-840 TNPKTPNQTCKNV
+840 TNPKTPNQTRKNV
-853 ALNIARQS
+853 ALITSRRFCQS
-861 KMHGEWRYVMA
+861 QK
-872 HKELVDINLIASAGS
+872 S
-887 MGVGYNY
+887 GVGFVSNKISDLRTWTCPGMEGGDYVNPLY
-894 PICQFNNP
+894 HNP

-916 DKHYNHSFEPLEVL
+916 DKHYSHHFEPLEVL

-944 RYEEFLKADYP
+944 RYEDFLKIDYP
-955 KILFTNNKDLFRVLS
+955 KILFTNNKDLFRALS

-999 GGSYY
+999 GESYY
-1004 KEAHERNP
+1004 KEAHDR
-1012 IIKKPSYNEP
+1012 IIKKPLHNEP

-1041 YNYMIGGYGVLDK
+1041 HDYRIGGYGVLDK
-1054 YLKSHKNESCNF
+1054 YLKSHKNEPCDF
-1066 DHVSNIIKVIARTIE
+1066 DRVTNIIRIIARTIE

-1106 EILQNPPPPPHL
+1106 EILQNPPPPPPFNAN
-1118 IPISPLSYRAKPKP
+1118 I
-1132 SEILTLMPH
+1132 
-1141 SSAKKQAIT
+1141 
-1150 ISIAEAE
+1150 
-1157 VQPSLYSVLP
+1157 
-1167 NLALIC
+1167 ALILSRQAKAIG
-1173 DRGSKVSPIS
+1173 DFDFDAVFISKEASDNNIYRRGG
-1183 NVFVTNM
+1183 
-1190 LCDLHVNG
+1190 G
-1198 SGSYAFLLYRLE
+1198 SAFPLFCLV

>member
-10 KDLTPESNELT
+10 KDLTPEKNELT
-21 HRTFLQILLIS
+21 HRLPLHNLLNR
-32 LKDDFNTEFK
+32 LKDHFNKEFK

-49 DKQGGQPDF
+49 EQGSQPDF
-58 RVSYQGL
+58 RVSFQGL
-65 NIGYIENKRVGTD
+65 NIGYIENKRAGVN
-78 LIQLL
+78 LNQLL

-88 LKYLE
+88 RKYLE

-103 LNFVWVGKDENNAPL
+103 LNFMWVGKDENNAPS
-118 IKKEISV
+118 IKKEISIA
-125 SSLDELSKPLKPN
+125 SLDELSKPLKPK
-138 PQTECDLVELFKS
+138 PQTESDLIELFKS
-151 FFNYEAAPITNAK
+151 FFNHEAAPITNAK

-171 APTKYLKDAL
+171 PRTRYLKDAL
-181 IQYQEKAQVSSI
+181 IKYQEKTQVSSI
-193 FNNFK
+193 FKNFK

-243 PENFAVIR
+243 PKNFAVIR
-251 EMADFLKKLDAIKEI
+251 EMADFLKKLDEIQEI
-266 QWLLD
+266 QWLLN
-271 EILSLINH
+271 EILSSINH
-279 VNMDSIIKDLN
+279 VGMDSIIKDLN

-306 YDPKLREKKGV
+306 YDPKLRESKGV

-368 LLEAFRKALETR
+368 LLEAFRKALEMR
-380 KTSDGGTSTKE
+380 RTSDGGISTKE

-433 DALQIILTN
+433 DALKIILTN

-449 IAADRGLQPIFEK
+449 IAAYRGLNPIFET
-462 ELKSAQ
+462 ELLNAQ
-468 EIKKDEKIL
+468 EIKKDENIL

-494 FEWEVRATY
+494 FEWEVKATY

-512 EIERNVKLTDKIKKL
+512 EIEKKVKLTDKIKTL

-532 TQNEG
+532 AQKQG

-544 NKDALKNLKKLH
+544 NKDALKSLKQIY

-562 KEKNPKWLLDDYVKF
+562 DEKNPKWLLDDYVKF

-625 LHGNARKKEE
+625 LHGNARKKEK
-635 TPQGAK
+635 TPQGAD
-641 DENVFNIMQGV
+641 DENVFNIKQGV

-662 ATKQKILQKIYYYDV
+662 TTKQKIHYYDV

-684 YDFLAQNDLNSIEW
+684 YAFLAQNDLNSIEW
-698 LELAPREPFY
+698 LELTPRKPFY
-708 LLIPQ
+708 LLLPLE
-713 KTSLLD
+713 TRLLG
-719 EYEQGFSVQDMFQV
+719 EYEQGFSVKDMFQISSMGIV
-733 GSTGICSQRDHV
+733 TG
-745 VFHKDK
+745 KDRIFIANNT
-751 ESLLKLLK
+751 ESLKEQVLKYCNE
-759 DFSTLEPSELRRIY
+759 FNEQY
-773 NIKKDGRDWR
+773 
-783 LEYAIKDVKA
+783 IKD
-793 NANNLE
+793 
-799 EYIVSCQYRPF
+799 IHYRPF
-810 DFYYT
+810 DIRKVYYDT
-815 YYTGKSKSFIAYPRG
+815 KKLERARENT
-830 EVFKHMLPPP
+830 FKHMLPSP
-840 TNPKTPNQTCKNV
+840 TNPETPNQTRKNV
-853 ALNIARQS
+853 VLNTPRQLKNNDKS
-861 KMHGEWRYVMA
+861 WTQCFISSR
-872 HKELVDINLIASAGS
+872 INDQGLSSGGNGAG
-887 MGVGYNY
+887 VNY
-894 PICQFNNP
+894 PLYQFRNP
-902 NYTENFTPEFRSFI
+902 NYTENFTPEFRGFI
-916 DKHYNHSFEPLEVL
+916 DKHYNHSFEPLEIL

-944 RYEEFLKADYP
+944 RYEGFLKIDYP
-955 KILFTNNKDLFRVLS
+955 KILFTENKDFFRVLS

-987 NHSFEKLKDATI
+987 NYSFEKLKDATI
-999 GGSYY
+999 GESCYSPSD
-1004 KEAHERNP
+1004 KLTEAHERSP
-1012 IIKKPSYNEP
+1012 IIKKPSHN
-1022 EQRLYINHSAYFR
+1022 EQRLYINHSAYFS
-1035 GVSEEI
+1035 GVSQEI
-1041 YNYMIGGYGVLDK
+1041 YDYRIGGYCVLDK
-1054 YLKSHKNESCNF
+1054 YLKSHKNESCDF
-1066 DHVSNIIKVIARTIE
+1066 DHVTCIIKVIARTIE

-1096 KGNDSQALMQ
+1096 KGNGSKALMQ
-1106 EILQNPPPPPHL
+1106 EILQNPPPPP
-1118 IPISPLSYRAKPKP
+1118 PFN
-1132 SEILTLMPH
+1132 TN
-1141 SSAKKQAIT
+1141 
-1150 ISIAEAE
+1150 
-1157 VQPSLYSVLP
+1157 V
-1167 NLALIC
+1167 ALILSRQAKAIGNL
-1173 DRGSKVSPIS
+1173 DFDSAFISKEASDNNIYRRGGG
-1183 NVFVTNM
+1183 T
-1190 LCDLHVNG
+1190 
-1198 SGSYAFLLYRLE
+1198 AFPLFCIA

>member
-1 MLKEYLESI
+1 MLKEYLEGI

-21 HRTFLQILLIS
+21 HRSFLQILLKG
-32 LKDDFNTEFK
+32 LKDDFNKEFK
-42 IEHEPKK
+42 IEHEPKRER
-49 DKQGGQPDF
+49 GSQPDF
-58 RVSYQGL
+58 RVSFQGL

-78 LIQLL
+78 LSQLL
-83 KSDQI
+83 KSDQV

-103 LNFVWVGKDENNAPL
+103 LNFVWVGKDENNEPS
-118 IKKEISV
+118 IKREISIA
-125 SSLDELSKPLKPN
+125 SLDEPPKPPKPN
-138 PQTECDLVELFKS
+138 PQTTERDLIDFFRG
-151 FFNYEAAPITNAK
+151 FFNHEAAPITNAK
-164 DFATHLS
+164 DFANALS
-171 APTKYLKDAL
+171 APTRYLKDAL
-181 IQYQEKAQVSSI
+181 SQYHEEQQVSSI
-193 FNNFK
+193 FKNFK

-213 LAQTLTYSLFL
+213 FAQTLTYSLFL
-224 AKLNHPFEKINL
+224 AKLNHPFEKIDLN
-236 DNVRSSI
+236 NVRSSI

-251 EMADFLKKLDAIKEI
+251 EMADFLKKLDSIKEI

-279 VNMDSIIKDLN
+279 VDMDSIIKDLN

-317 YYTPDSVVKF
+317 YYTPDSVVEF

-368 LLEAFRKALETR
+368 LLEAFRKALEVR
-380 KTSDGGTSTKE
+380 KTSDGGISTKE

-449 IAADRGLQPIFEK
+449 IIAYRGLSPIFEK

-468 EIKKDEKIL
+468 EIKKNENIL

-494 FEWEVRATY
+494 FEWEVKATY

-512 EIERNVKLTDKIKKL
+512 ETKKNIKLTNEIQTL
-527 LKNIQ
+527 LDNIQ
-532 TQNEG
+532 KQKESG
-537 DKSVKNT
+537 
-544 NKDALKNLKKLH
+544 NKDALKALKNLH

-684 YDFLAQNDLNSIEW
+684 YAFLDQNDLNSINW

-713 KTSLLD
+713 ETPLLE
-719 EYEQGFSVQDMFQV
+719 EYEQGFSVQDMFQI

-759 DFSTLEPSELRRIY
+759 DFSTLEPSELCRKY

-810 DFYYT
+810 DYRWT

-840 TNPKTPNQTCKNV
+840 PPQQTLKHP
-853 ALNIARQS
+853 IKRT
-861 KMHGEWRYVMA
+861 KMSR
-872 HKELVDINLIASAGS
+872 
-887 MGVGYNY
+887 
-894 PICQFNNP
+894 
-902 NYTENFTPEFRSFI
+902 
-916 DKHYNHSFEPLEVL
+916 
-930 GYIYALLYSPNYRK
+930 
-944 RYEEFLKADYP
+944 
-955 KILFTNNKDLFRVLS
+955 
-970 LLGIELIGLHV
+970 
-981 LNQESL
+981 
-987 NHSFEKLKDATI
+987 
-999 GGSYY
+999 
-1004 KEAHERNP
+1004 
-1012 IIKKPSYNEP
+1012 
-1022 EQRLYINHSAYFR
+1022 
-1035 GVSEEI
+1035 
-1041 YNYMIGGYGVLDK
+1041 
-1054 YLKSHKNESCNF
+1054 
-1066 DHVSNIIKVIARTIE
+1066 
-1081 IQKTLGFLTSDLPHL
+1081 
-1096 KGNDSQALMQ
+1096 
-1106 EILQNPPPPPHL
+1106 
-1118 IPISPLSYRAKPKP
+1118 
-1132 SEILTLMPH
+1132 
-1141 SSAKKQAIT
+1141 
-1150 ISIAEAE
+1150 
-1157 VQPSLYSVLP
+1157 
-1167 NLALIC
+1167 
-1173 DRGSKVSPIS
+1173 
-1183 NVFVTNM
+1183 
-1190 LCDLHVNG
+1190 
-1198 SGSYAFLLYRLE
+1198 

>member
-21 HRTFLQILLIS
+21 HRAFLQILLKG
-32 LKDDFNTEFK
+32 LKDHFNKEFK

-58 RVSYQGL
+58 RISYQGL

-78 LIQLL
+78 LRKIVESE
-83 KSDQI
+83 KSKQI

-103 LNFVWVGKDENNAPL
+103 LNFVWVGKDENNEPL

-125 SSLDELSKPLKPN
+125 ASLDELSKPLKPN
-138 PQTECDLVELFKS
+138 PQTERDLIKLFRG

-164 DFATHLS
+164 DSATHLS

-181 IQYQEKAQVSSI
+181 ITYQKDDQVSSI
-193 FNNFK
+193 FKNFK

-213 LAQTLTYSLFL
+213 FAQTLTYSLFL

-243 PENFAVIR
+243 PKNFAVIR

-266 QWLLD
+266 QWLLN
-271 EILSLINH
+271 EILSSINH
-279 VNMDSIIKDLN
+279 VDMDSILKDLN

-306 YDPKLREKKGV
+306 YDPKLRESKGV

-380 KTSDGGTSTKE
+380 KTSDGGISTKE

-418 SQAFKEEFKKPLKEN
+418 SQAFKDEFKKPLKEN
-433 DALQIILTN
+433 DALKIILTN

-449 IAADRGLQPIFEK
+449 IVAYRGLSPIFEK
-462 ELKSAQ
+462 ELSNAQ
-468 EIKKDEKIL
+468 EIKKNENIL

-494 FEWEVRATY
+494 FEWEVKATY

-512 EIERNVKLTDKIKKL
+512 ETKKNIKLTDEIQMLLDNIQKQKESGSKNAPKSGSKNAL
-527 LKNIQ
+527 KELKN
-532 TQNEG
+532 
-537 DKSVKNT
+537 
-544 NKDALKNLKKLH
+544 LH

-625 LHGNARKKEE
+625 LHGNARKKEK

-641 DENVFNIMQGV
+641 DENVFNIKQGV

-662 ATKQKILQKIYYYDV
+662 TTKQKIFYYDV
-677 YGERAEK
+677 YGQRAEK
-684 YDFLAQNDLNSIEW
+684 YTFLAQNDLNSIEW
-698 LELAPREPFY
+698 LEIAPKAPFY
-708 LLIPQ
+708 LLLPL
-713 KTSLLD
+713 KTPLLD
-719 EYEQGFSVQDMFQV
+719 EYEQGFSVQEMFQV
-733 GSTGICSQRDHV
+733 GGTGICSKKDHV

-759 DFSTLEPSELRRIY
+759 DFSTLEPSELRRKY
-773 NIKKDGRDWR
+773 NIGDDSRDWR
-783 LEYAIKDVKA
+783 LNNAIREVETNIKR
-793 NANNLE
+793 LE

-830 EVFKHMLPPP
+830 DVFNHMLPPP
-840 TNPKTPNQTCKNV
+840 PQQTLK
-853 ALNIARQS
+853 
-861 KMHGEWRYVMA
+861 H
-872 HKELVDINLIASAGS
+872 
-887 MGVGYNY
+887 
-894 PICQFNNP
+894 PI
-902 NYTENFTPEFRSFI
+902 
-916 DKHYNHSFEPLEVL
+916 K
-930 GYIYALLYSPNYRK
+930 
-944 RYEEFLKADYP
+944 
-955 KILFTNNKDLFRVLS
+955 
-970 LLGIELIGLHV
+970 
-981 LNQESL
+981 
-987 NHSFEKLKDATI
+987 
-999 GGSYY
+999 
-1004 KEAHERNP
+1004 
-1012 IIKKPSYNEP
+1012 
-1022 EQRLYINHSAYFR
+1022 
-1035 GVSEEI
+1035 
-1041 YNYMIGGYGVLDK
+1041 
-1054 YLKSHKNESCNF
+1054 
-1066 DHVSNIIKVIARTIE
+1066 
-1081 IQKTLGFLTSDLPHL
+1081 
-1096 KGNDSQALMQ
+1096 
-1106 EILQNPPPPPHL
+1106 
-1118 IPISPLSYRAKPKP
+1118 RAKM
-1132 SEILTLMPH
+1132 S
-1141 SSAKKQAIT
+1141 
-1150 ISIAEAE
+1150 
-1157 VQPSLYSVLP
+1157 
-1167 NLALIC
+1167 
-1173 DRGSKVSPIS
+1173 R
-1183 NVFVTNM
+1183 
-1190 LCDLHVNG
+1190 
-1198 SGSYAFLLYRLE
+1198 

>member
-1 MLKEYLESI
+1 MLKEYLENI

-21 HRTFLQILLIS
+21 HRHFLHNLLDK
-32 LKDDFNTEFK
+32 LKDHFNKEFK

-49 DKQGGQPDF
+49 EQGSQPDF
-58 RVSYQGL
+58 RVSFQGL
-65 NIGYIENKRVGTD
+65 NIGYIENKRAGVN
-78 LIQLL
+78 LSQLL

-88 LKYLE
+88 RKYLE

-103 LNFVWVGKDENNAPL
+103 LNFAWVGKDENNAPL

-125 SSLDELSKPLKPN
+125 ASLDELSKPLKPK
-138 PQTECDLVELFKS
+138 PQTERDLIELFKS
-151 FFNYEAAPITNAK
+151 FFNHEAAPIANAK

-171 APTKYLKDAL
+171 PRTKYLKEAL
-181 IQYQEKAQVSSI
+181 IKYQEKAQVSSI
-193 FNNFK
+193 FKNFK

-243 PENFAVIR
+243 PKNFAVIR
-251 EMADFLKKLDAIKEI
+251 EMADFLKKLDEIKEI
-266 QWLLD
+266 QWLLN
-271 EILSLINH
+271 EILNSINH
-279 VNMDSIIKDLN
+279 VDMDSILKDLN

-306 YDPKLREKKGV
+306 YDPKLRESKGV

-380 KTSDGGTSTKE
+380 KTSDGGISTKE

-418 SQAFKEEFKKPLKEN
+418 SQAFKEEFKKPLKED
-433 DALQIILTN
+433 DALKIILTN

-449 IAADRGLQPIFEK
+449 TIAYRGLQPIFET

-468 EIKKDEKIL
+468 EIKKDENIL

-494 FEWEVRATY
+494 FEWEVKATY
-503 GIEPEFQTI
+503 GIDPKFQTT
-512 EIERNVKLTDKIKKL
+512 EIEKKVKLTDKIKTL

-532 TQNEG
+532 TQKE
-537 DKSVKNT
+537 SE
-544 NKDALKNLKKLH
+544 NKKALKALKNLH

-562 KEKNPKWLLDDYVKF
+562 DEKNPKWLLDDYVKF

-625 LHGNARKKEE
+625 LHGNARKKEK

-662 ATKQKILQKIYYYDV
+662 ITKPKIRYYDV
-677 YGERAEK
+677 YGQRAEK
-684 YDFLAQNDLNSIEW
+684 YAFLAQNDLNSIEW

-713 KTSLLD
+713 KTPLLE
-719 EYEQGFSVQDMFQV
+719 EYEQGFSVKKMFQISSV
-733 GSTGICSQRDHV
+733 GIVTGKDR
-745 VFHKDK
+745 VFIANNT
-751 ESLLKLLK
+751 ESLKEQVLKYCNE
-759 DFSTLEPSELRRIY
+759 FNEQC
-773 NIKKDGRDWR
+773 
-783 LEYAIKDVKA
+783 IKD
-793 NANNLE
+793 
-799 EYIVSCQYRPF
+799 IHYRPF
-810 DFYYT
+810 DIRKVYYDT
-815 YYTGKSKSFIAYPRG
+815 KKLERARENT
-830 EVFKHMLPPP
+830 FKHMLPPP
-840 TNPKTPNQTCKNV
+840 PPN
-853 ALNIARQS
+853 
-861 KMHGEWRYVMA
+861 
-872 HKELVDINLIASAGS
+872 
-887 MGVGYNY
+887 
-894 PICQFNNP
+894 
-902 NYTENFTPEFRSFI
+902 
-916 DKHYNHSFEPLEVL
+916 
-930 GYIYALLYSPNYRK
+930 
-944 RYEEFLKADYP
+944 
-955 KILFTNNKDLFRVLS
+955 
-970 LLGIELIGLHV
+970 
-981 LNQESL
+981 
-987 NHSFEKLKDATI
+987 
-999 GGSYY
+999 
-1004 KEAHERNP
+1004 
-1012 IIKKPSYNEP
+1012 KP
-1022 EQRLYINHSAYFR
+1022 
-1035 GVSEEI
+1035 
-1041 YNYMIGGYGVLDK
+1041 
-1054 YLKSHKNESCNF
+1054 
-1066 DHVSNIIKVIARTIE
+1066 
-1081 IQKTLGFLTSDLPHL
+1081 
-1096 KGNDSQALMQ
+1096 
-1106 EILQNPPPPPHL
+1106 
-1118 IPISPLSYRAKPKP
+1118 
-1132 SEILTLMPH
+1132 
-1141 SSAKKQAIT
+1141 
-1150 ISIAEAE
+1150 
-1157 VQPSLYSVLP
+1157 
-1167 NLALIC
+1167 
-1173 DRGSKVSPIS
+1173 
-1183 NVFVTNM
+1183 
-1190 LCDLHVNG
+1190 
-1198 SGSYAFLLYRLE
+1198 

>member
-10 KDLTPESNELT
+10 KDIADKNEHT
-21 HRTFLQILLIS
+21 HRAFLQKLLTS
-32 LKDDFNTEFK
+32 LKDNFNKEFE
-42 IEHEPKK
+42 IEHEPNRDKK
-49 DKQGGQPDF
+49 GGQPDF
-58 RVSYQGL
+58 RVSFQGL
-65 NIGYIENKRVGTD
+65 NIGYIENKRVGTN
-78 LIQLL
+78 LSRLL
-83 KSDQI
+83 KSDQV

-103 LNFVWVGKDENNAPL
+103 LNFVWVGKDENNEPS
-118 IKKEISV
+118 IKREISIA
-125 SSLDELSKPLKPN
+125 SLEELSKPLKPN
-138 PQTECDLVELFKS
+138 PQTERDLIEFFRG
-151 FFNYEAAPITNAK
+151 FFNYEAAPIANAK

-171 APTKYLKDAL
+171 VPTKYLKDAL
-181 IQYQEKAQVSSI
+181 IAYQKDPQVFSI

-213 LAQTLTYSLFL
+213 FAQTLTYSLFI

-243 PENFAVIR
+243 PKNFAVIR
-251 EMADFLKKLDAIKEI
+251 EMADFLKNLDGIKEI

-279 VNMDSIIKDLN
+279 VDMDAILKDLN
-290 DDKDPYLH
+290 EDKDPYLH

-380 KTSDGGTSTKE
+380 KTSDGGISTKE

-418 SQAFKEEFKKPLKEN
+418 SQAFKEEFKRSLKEN
-433 DALQIILTN
+433 DALKIVLTN

-449 IAADRGLQPIFEK
+449 IAAYRGLNPIFEK
-462 ELKSAQ
+462 ELLSAQ
-468 EIKKDEKIL
+468 EIKKDKKIL

-487 ASSNEGL
+487 ASSNKGL
-494 FEWEVRATY
+494 FEWEVKATY

-512 EIERNVKLTDKIKKL
+512 EIEKNVKLTDKIQTL
-527 LKNIQ
+527 LKNVQ
-532 TQNEG
+532 TQKESER
-537 DKSVKNT
+537 KSTPESDSSK
-544 NKDALKNLKKLH
+544 KALKTLKSLH
-556 SKYKLQ
+556 SKYKL
-562 KEKNPKWLLDDYVKF
+562 KNEKNPKWLLDDYVKF

-596 SNNAFLDNPTFRGL
+596 SNNSFLDNPTFRGL
-610 RRSLLE
+610 RRSLLK

-625 LHGNARKKEE
+625 LHGNAKKKEE

-652 SINLFVKKAQ
+652 SINLFVKSPQ
-662 ATKQKILQKIYYYDV
+662 ATKKKIHYYDV

-684 YDFLAQNDLNSIEW
+684 YAFLAQHDLDSIEW
-698 LELAPREPFY
+698 LELTPREPFY

-713 KTSLLD
+713 ETCFLD
-719 EYEQGFSVQDMFQV
+719 EYEQGFSIQEMFQV

-759 DFSTLEPSELRRIY
+759 DFSTLEPSELRRKY
-773 NIKKDGRDWR
+773 EIKKDGRDWR
-783 LEYAIKDVKA
+783 LEYAIEDVKA

-799 EYIVSCQYRPF
+799 EYIVLCQYRPF

-840 TNPKTPNQTCKNV
+840 PN
-853 ALNIARQS
+853 
-861 KMHGEWRYVMA
+861 
-872 HKELVDINLIASAGS
+872 
-887 MGVGYNY
+887 
-894 PICQFNNP
+894 
-902 NYTENFTPEFRSFI
+902 RS
-916 DKHYNHSFEPLEVL
+916 
-930 GYIYALLYSPNYRK
+930 
-944 RYEEFLKADYP
+944 
-955 KILFTNNKDLFRVLS
+955 
-970 LLGIELIGLHV
+970 
-981 LNQESL
+981 
-987 NHSFEKLKDATI
+987 
-999 GGSYY
+999 
-1004 KEAHERNP
+1004 
-1012 IIKKPSYNEP
+1012 
-1022 EQRLYINHSAYFR
+1022 
-1035 GVSEEI
+1035 
-1041 YNYMIGGYGVLDK
+1041 
-1054 YLKSHKNESCNF
+1054 
-1066 DHVSNIIKVIARTIE
+1066 
-1081 IQKTLGFLTSDLPHL
+1081 
-1096 KGNDSQALMQ
+1096 
-1106 EILQNPPPPPHL
+1106 
-1118 IPISPLSYRAKPKP
+1118 
-1132 SEILTLMPH
+1132 
-1141 SSAKKQAIT
+1141 
-1150 ISIAEAE
+1150 
-1157 VQPSLYSVLP
+1157 
-1167 NLALIC
+1167 
-1173 DRGSKVSPIS
+1173 
-1183 NVFVTNM
+1183 
-1190 LCDLHVNG
+1190 
-1198 SGSYAFLLYRLE
+1198 

>member
-10 KDLTPESNELT
+10 KDLTPEKNELT
-21 HRTFLQILLIS
+21 HRPSLYNLLDK
-32 LKDDFNTEFK
+32 LKNHFNKEFK
-42 IEHEPKK
+42 IEHEPER
-49 DKQGGQPDF
+49 KQGSQPDF

-65 NIGYIENKRVGTD
+65 NIGYIENKRAGAN
-78 LIQLL
+78 LSQLL

-103 LNFVWVGKDENNAPL
+103 LNFMWVGKDENNAPL
-118 IKKEISV
+118 IKKEIFVASP
-125 SSLDELSKPLKPN
+125 DELSRPLKPK
-138 PQTECDLVELFKS
+138 PQTERDLIELFKS
-151 FFNYEAAPITNAK
+151 FFNYEAAPIANAK

-171 APTKYLKDAL
+171 PRTKYLKDAL
-181 IQYQEKAQVSSI
+181 ITYQEKTQVSSI

-198 EYLYEELS
+198 AYLYEELS

-243 PENFAVIR
+243 PKNFAVIR
-251 EMADFLKKLDAIKEI
+251 EMADFLKKLDEIKEI
-266 QWLLD
+266 QWLLN
-271 EILSLINH
+271 EILSSINH
-279 VNMDSIIKDLN
+279 VDMDSILKDLN

-306 YDPKLREKKGV
+306 YDPKLRESKGV
-317 YYTPDSVVKF
+317 YYTPDSVVEF

-418 SQAFKEEFKKPLKEN
+418 SQAFKQEFKKPLKEN
-433 DALQIILTN
+433 DVLKIILTN

-449 IAADRGLQPIFEK
+449 IVAYRGLSPIFEK
-462 ELKSAQ
+462 ELSNAQ
-468 EIKKDEKIL
+468 EIKKNENIL

-494 FEWEVRATY
+494 FEWEVKATY

-512 EIERNVKLTDKIKKL
+512 EIEKKVKLTDKIKTL
-527 LKNIQ
+527 LKNLQ
-532 TQNEG
+532 KQKESGSQN
-537 DKSVKNT
+537 
-544 NKDALKNLKKLH
+544 ALKELKNLH

-562 KEKNPKWLLDDYVKF
+562 NEKNPKWLLDDYVKF

-610 RRSLLE
+610 RHSLLE

-635 TPQGAK
+635 TPQGTK

-662 ATKQKILQKIYYYDV
+662 ATKQKIHYYDV
-677 YGERAEK
+677 YGQRAEK
-684 YDFLAQNDLNSIEW
+684 YAFLAQNDLNSIEW

-713 KTSLLD
+713 ETLLLD

-751 ESLLKLLK
+751 KSLLKLLK

-773 NIKKDGRDWR
+773 KIKKDGRDWR

-810 DFYYT
+810 DYRWT
-815 YYTGKSKSFIAYPRG
+815 YYTDKSCGFLARPVYD
-830 EVFKHMLPPP
+830 VFKHMLPPP
-840 TNPKTPNQTCKNV
+840 
-853 ALNIARQS
+853 
-861 KMHGEWRYVMA
+861 
-872 HKELVDINLIASAGS
+872 
-887 MGVGYNY
+887 
-894 PICQFNNP
+894 
-902 NYTENFTPEFRSFI
+902 
-916 DKHYNHSFEPLEVL
+916 
-930 GYIYALLYSPNYRK
+930 
-944 RYEEFLKADYP
+944 
-955 KILFTNNKDLFRVLS
+955 NK
-970 LLGIELIGLHV
+970 
-981 LNQESL
+981 
-987 NHSFEKLKDATI
+987 
-999 GGSYY
+999 
-1004 KEAHERNP
+1004 P
-1012 IIKKPSYNEP
+1012 
-1022 EQRLYINHSAYFR
+1022 
-1035 GVSEEI
+1035 
-1041 YNYMIGGYGVLDK
+1041 
-1054 YLKSHKNESCNF
+1054 
-1066 DHVSNIIKVIARTIE
+1066 
-1081 IQKTLGFLTSDLPHL
+1081 
-1096 KGNDSQALMQ
+1096 
-1106 EILQNPPPPPHL
+1106 
-1118 IPISPLSYRAKPKP
+1118 
-1132 SEILTLMPH
+1132 
-1141 SSAKKQAIT
+1141 
-1150 ISIAEAE
+1150 
-1157 VQPSLYSVLP
+1157 
-1167 NLALIC
+1167 
-1173 DRGSKVSPIS
+1173 
-1183 NVFVTNM
+1183 
-1190 LCDLHVNG
+1190 
-1198 SGSYAFLLYRLE
+1198 

>member
-10 KDLTPESNELT
+10 KDLTPEKNELA
-21 HRTFLQILLIS
+21 HRSFLQNLLNR
-32 LKDDFNTEFK
+32 LKDHFNKEFK

-49 DKQGGQPDF
+49 EQGSQPDF
-58 RVSYQGL
+58 RVSFQGL
-65 NIGYIENKRVGTD
+65 NIGYIENKRVGVN
-78 LIQLL
+78 LNQLL

-88 LKYLE
+88 RKYLE

-103 LNFVWVGKDENNAPL
+103 LNFAWVGKDENNAPL
-118 IKKEISV
+118 IKKEISIA
-125 SSLDELSKPLKPN
+125 SLDELSKPLKPK
-138 PQTECDLVELFKS
+138 PQTERDLIGLFKS
-151 FFNYEAAPITNAK
+151 FFNHEATPITNAK

-171 APTKYLKDAL
+171 PCTRYLKDAL
-181 IQYQEKAQVSSI
+181 IKYQEETQVSSI

-236 DNVRSSI
+236 DNVMSSI
-243 PENFAVIR
+243 PKNFAVIR
-251 EMADFLKKLDAIKEI
+251 EMADFLKKLDGIKEI
-266 QWLLD
+266 QWLLN
-271 EILSLINH
+271 EILSSINH
-279 VNMDSIIKDLN
+279 VDMDSILKDLN

-306 YDPKLREKKGV
+306 YDPKLRESKGV

-368 LLEAFRKALETR
+368 LLEAFRKALEMR
-380 KTSDGGTSTKE
+380 KTSDGGISTKE

-433 DALQIILTN
+433 DALKIILTN

-449 IAADRGLQPIFEK
+449 IAAYRGLNPIFET
-462 ELKSAQ
+462 ELLNAQ
-468 EIKKDEKIL
+468 EIKKDENIL

-494 FEWEVRATY
+494 FEWEVKATY

-512 EIERNVKLTDKIKKL
+512 EIEKKVKLTDKIKTL

-532 TQNEG
+532 TQKQG
-537 DKSVKNT
+537 GSKK
-544 NKDALKNLKKLH
+544 ALKELKNLH

-562 KEKNPKWLLDDYVKF
+562 NEQNPKWILDDYVKF

-596 SNNAFLDNPTFRGL
+596 SNSAFLDNPTFRGL

-625 LHGNARKKEE
+625 LHGNARKKEK
-635 TPQGAK
+635 TPQGAD
-641 DENVFNIMQGV
+641 DENVFNIKQGV

-662 ATKQKILQKIYYYDV
+662 TTKKKIHYCDV

-684 YDFLAQNDLNSIEW
+684 YAFLAQNDLNSIEW
-698 LELAPREPFY
+698 LELTPRKPFY

-713 KTSLLD
+713 ETSLLD

-759 DFSTLEPSELRRIY
+759 DFSTLEPSELRRKY

-783 LEYAIKDVKA
+783 LEYAIRDVRA
-793 NANNLE
+793 NADNLE
-799 EYIVSCQYRPF
+799 KYIVLCQYRPF
-810 DFYYT
+810 DYRWT

-830 EVFKHMLPPP
+830 DVFKHMLPPP
-840 TNPKTPNQTCKNV
+840 PPQQTLKHPIKRV
-853 ALNIARQS
+853 
-861 KMHGEWRYVMA
+861 KM
-872 HKELVDINLIASAGS
+872 
-887 MGVGYNY
+887 
-894 PICQFNNP
+894 
-902 NYTENFTPEFRSFI
+902 
-916 DKHYNHSFEPLEVL
+916 
-930 GYIYALLYSPNYRK
+930 
-944 RYEEFLKADYP
+944 
-955 KILFTNNKDLFRVLS
+955 
-970 LLGIELIGLHV
+970 
-981 LNQESL
+981 
-987 NHSFEKLKDATI
+987 
-999 GGSYY
+999 
-1004 KEAHERNP
+1004 
-1012 IIKKPSYNEP
+1012 
-1022 EQRLYINHSAYFR
+1022 
-1035 GVSEEI
+1035 
-1041 YNYMIGGYGVLDK
+1041 
-1054 YLKSHKNESCNF
+1054 SH
-1066 DHVSNIIKVIARTIE
+1066 
-1081 IQKTLGFLTSDLPHL
+1081 
-1096 KGNDSQALMQ
+1096 
-1106 EILQNPPPPPHL
+1106 
-1118 IPISPLSYRAKPKP
+1118 
-1132 SEILTLMPH
+1132 
-1141 SSAKKQAIT
+1141 
-1150 ISIAEAE
+1150 
-1157 VQPSLYSVLP
+1157 
-1167 NLALIC
+1167 
-1173 DRGSKVSPIS
+1173 
-1183 NVFVTNM
+1183 
-1190 LCDLHVNG
+1190 
-1198 SGSYAFLLYRLE
+1198 

>member
-1 MLKEYLESI
+1 MLKEYLEGI
-10 KDLTPESNELT
+10 KDLTPEKNELT
-21 HRTFLQILLIS
+21 HRSFLQNLLNQ
-32 LKDDFNTEFK
+32 LKDHFNKEFK
-42 IEHEPKK
+42 IEHEPKR
-49 DKQGGQPDF
+49 DQGSQPDF
-58 RVSYQGL
+58 RVSFQGL
-65 NIGYIENKRVGTD
+65 NIGYIENKRVGED
-78 LIQLL
+78 LTQLS
-83 KSDQI
+83 KSDQVR
-88 LKYLE
+88 KYLE

-103 LNFVWVGKDENNAPL
+103 LKFMWVGKDENNAPL
-118 IKKEISV
+118 IKREISIA
-125 SSLDELSKPLKPN
+125 SFDELSKPLKPN
-138 PQTECDLVELFKS
+138 PQTERDLIELFKS
-151 FFNYEAAPITNAK
+151 FFNHEPAPIANAK

-171 APTKYLKDAL
+171 TPTKYLKDAL
-181 IQYQEKAQVSSI
+181 ITYQKDTHVSSI
-193 FNNFK
+193 FKNFK

-213 LAQTLTYSLFL
+213 FAQTLTYSLFI

-266 QWLLD
+266 QWLLN
-271 EILSLINH
+271 EILNLINH
-279 VNMDSIIKDLN
+279 VDMNSILKDLN

-368 LLEAFRKALETR
+368 LLEAFRKALEVR
-380 KTSDGGTSTKE
+380 KTSDGGISTKE

-418 SQAFKEEFKKPLKEN
+418 SQAFKQEFKKPLKEN

-449 IAADRGLQPIFEK
+449 IVAYRGLSPIFEK
-462 ELKSAQ
+462 ELSNAQ

-494 FEWEVRATY
+494 FEWEVKATY

-512 EIERNVKLTDKIKKL
+512 EIEKKVKLTDKIQTL

-532 TQNEG
+532 TQKESG
-537 DKSVKNT
+537 SKN
-544 NKDALKNLKKLH
+544 ALKELKSLH

-662 ATKQKILQKIYYYDV
+662 ATKQKIHYYDV

-684 YDFLAQNDLNSIEW
+684 YAFLAQNDLNNINW
-698 LELAPREPFY
+698 LELAPRAPFY

-713 KTSLLD
+713 ETPLLE
-719 EYEQGFSVQDMFQV
+719 EYEQGFSVQEMFQISSV
-733 GSTGICSQRDHV
+733 GIVTG
-745 VFHKDK
+745 KDRIFIANNT
-751 ESLLKLLK
+751 ESLK
-759 DFSTLEPSELRRIY
+759 EQVLRY
-773 NIKKDGRDWR
+773 CN
-783 LEYAIKDVKA
+783 EFNEQCIKD
-793 NANNLE
+793 
-799 EYIVSCQYRPF
+799 IHYRPF
-810 DFYYT
+810 DIRKVYYDT
-815 YYTGKSKSFIAYPRG
+815 KKLERARENT
-830 EVFKHMLPPP
+830 FKHMLPPP
-840 TNPKTPNQTCKNV
+840 NKSNAQKCRTKYCTTKQN
-853 ALNIARQS
+853 A
-861 KMHGEWRYVMA
+861 WRMA
-872 HKELVDINLIASAGS
+872 
-887 MGVGYNY
+887 
-894 PICQFNNP
+894 
-902 NYTENFTPEFRSFI
+902 
-916 DKHYNHSFEPLEVL
+916 
-930 GYIYALLYSPNYRK
+930 
-944 RYEEFLKADYP
+944 
-955 KILFTNNKDLFRVLS
+955 
-970 LLGIELIGLHV
+970 
-981 LNQESL
+981 
-987 NHSFEKLKDATI
+987 
-999 GGSYY
+999 
-1004 KEAHERNP
+1004 
-1012 IIKKPSYNEP
+1012 
-1022 EQRLYINHSAYFR
+1022 
-1035 GVSEEI
+1035 
-1041 YNYMIGGYGVLDK
+1041 
-1054 YLKSHKNESCNF
+1054 
-1066 DHVSNIIKVIARTIE
+1066 
-1081 IQKTLGFLTSDLPHL
+1081 
-1096 KGNDSQALMQ
+1096 
-1106 EILQNPPPPPHL
+1106 
-1118 IPISPLSYRAKPKP
+1118 
-1132 SEILTLMPH
+1132 
-1141 SSAKKQAIT
+1141 
-1150 ISIAEAE
+1150 
-1157 VQPSLYSVLP
+1157 
-1167 NLALIC
+1167 
-1173 DRGSKVSPIS
+1173 
-1183 NVFVTNM
+1183 
-1190 LCDLHVNG
+1190 LCDG
-1198 SGSYAFLLYRLE
+1198 A

>member
-10 KDLTPESNELT
+10 KDLTPEKNELT
-21 HRTFLQILLIS
+21 HRPFLHNLLDK
-32 LKDDFNTEFK
+32 LKNHFNKEFK
-42 IEHEPKK
+42 IEHEPER
-49 DKQGGQPDF
+49 KQGSQPDF

-65 NIGYIENKRVGTD
+65 NIGYIENKRAGEN
-78 LIQLL
+78 LSQLL

-103 LNFVWVGKDENNAPL
+103 LNFMWVGKDENNEPL

-125 SSLDELSKPLKPN
+125 ASLDELSKPLKPK
-138 PQTECDLVELFKS
+138 PQTERDLIELFKS

-171 APTKYLKDAL
+171 PRTKYLKDAL
-181 IQYQEKAQVSSI
+181 IKYQEKVQVSSI

-243 PENFAVIR
+243 PKNFAVIR
-251 EMADFLKKLDAIKEI
+251 EMADFLKKLDEIEEI
-266 QWLLD
+266 QWLLN
-271 EILSLINH
+271 EILSSINH
-279 VNMDSIIKDLN
+279 VDMDSILKDLN

-449 IAADRGLQPIFEK
+449 IVAYRGLSPIFEK
-462 ELKSAQ
+462 ELSNAQ
-468 EIKKDEKIL
+468 EIKKNENIL

-494 FEWEVRATY
+494 FEWEVKATY
-503 GIEPEFQTI
+503 GIDPEFQTI
-512 EIERNVKLTDKIKKL
+512 EIEKNVKLTDKIKKF

-532 TQNEG
+532 TQKESN
-537 DKSVKNT
+537 SKN
-544 NKDALKNLKKLH
+544 ALKELKSLH

-625 LHGNARKKEE
+625 LHGSTRKKEE

-652 SINLFVKKAQ
+652 SINLFVKNPQ
-662 ATKQKILQKIYYYDV
+662 ITKPKINYYDV
-677 YGERAEK
+677 YGQRAEK
-684 YDFLAQNDLNSIEW
+684 YAFLTQNDLNSIEW
-698 LELAPREPFY
+698 LEIAPRAPFY
-708 LLIPQ
+708 LLLPL
-713 KTSLLD
+713 KTPLLD
-719 EYEQGFSVQDMFQV
+719 EYEQGFSVQEMFQV

-773 NIKKDGRDWR
+773 KIKKDGRDWR

-840 TNPKTPNQTCKNV
+840 PQQTLK
-853 ALNIARQS
+853 
-861 KMHGEWRYVMA
+861 H
-872 HKELVDINLIASAGS
+872 
-887 MGVGYNY
+887 
-894 PICQFNNP
+894 PI
-902 NYTENFTPEFRSFI
+902 
-916 DKHYNHSFEPLEVL
+916 K
-930 GYIYALLYSPNYRK
+930 
-944 RYEEFLKADYP
+944 
-955 KILFTNNKDLFRVLS
+955 
-970 LLGIELIGLHV
+970 
-981 LNQESL
+981 
-987 NHSFEKLKDATI
+987 
-999 GGSYY
+999 
-1004 KEAHERNP
+1004 
-1012 IIKKPSYNEP
+1012 
-1022 EQRLYINHSAYFR
+1022 
-1035 GVSEEI
+1035 
-1041 YNYMIGGYGVLDK
+1041 
-1054 YLKSHKNESCNF
+1054 
-1066 DHVSNIIKVIARTIE
+1066 
-1081 IQKTLGFLTSDLPHL
+1081 
-1096 KGNDSQALMQ
+1096 
-1106 EILQNPPPPPHL
+1106 
-1118 IPISPLSYRAKPKP
+1118 RAKM
-1132 SEILTLMPH
+1132 S
-1141 SSAKKQAIT
+1141 
-1150 ISIAEAE
+1150 
-1157 VQPSLYSVLP
+1157 
-1167 NLALIC
+1167 
-1173 DRGSKVSPIS
+1173 R
-1183 NVFVTNM
+1183 
-1190 LCDLHVNG
+1190 
-1198 SGSYAFLLYRLE
+1198 

>member
-10 KDLTPESNELT
+10 KDLTPEKNELT
-21 HRTFLQILLIS
+21 HRPSLYNLLNR
-32 LKDDFNTEFK
+32 LKNHFNKEFK
-42 IEHEPKK
+42 IEHEPKR
-49 DKQGGQPDF
+49 DQGSQPDF
-58 RVSYQGL
+58 RVSFQGL
-65 NIGYIENKRVGTD
+65 NIGYIENKKVGTD
-78 LIQLL
+78 LRQILESE
-83 KSDQI
+83 KNDQI

-103 LNFVWVGKDENNAPL
+103 LNFMWVGKDEKNAPL

-125 SSLDELSKPLKPN
+125 ASLDELSKPLKPN
-138 PQTECDLVELFKS
+138 PQTERDLIELFKS
-151 FFNYEAAPITNAK
+151 FFNYEAAPIANAK
-164 DFATHLS
+164 DFATRLS
-171 APTKYLKDAL
+171 PRTKYLKDAL
-181 IQYQEKAQVSSI
+181 IKYQEKAQVSSI

-243 PENFAVIR
+243 PKNFAVIR
-251 EMADFLKKLDAIKEI
+251 EMADFLKKLDEIKEI
-266 QWLLD
+266 QWLLN
-271 EILSLINH
+271 EILSSINH
-279 VNMDSIIKDLN
+279 VDMDSILKDLN

-306 YDPKLREKKGV
+306 YDPKLQESKGV

-368 LLEAFRKALETR
+368 LLEAFRKALEMR
-380 KTSDGGTSTKE
+380 KTSDGGISTKE

-418 SQAFKEEFKKPLKEN
+418 SQAFKQEFKKPLKEN
-433 DALQIILTN
+433 DALKIILTN

-449 IAADRGLQPIFEK
+449 IVAYRGLQPIFET

-468 EIKKDEKIL
+468 EIKKDENIL

-494 FEWEVRATY
+494 FEWEVKATY

-512 EIERNVKLTDKIKKL
+512 EIEKNVKLTDKIQKL
-527 LKNIQ
+527 LNNIQ
-532 TQNEG
+532 TQKESGN
-537 DKSVKNT
+537 N
-544 NKDALKNLKKLH
+544 NALKELKSLH

-662 ATKQKILQKIYYYDV
+662 ATKQKIHYYDI
-677 YGERAEK
+677 YGQRAEK
-684 YDFLAQNDLNSIEW
+684 YAFLAQNDLNSIEW
-698 LELAPREPFY
+698 LEIAPRAPFY
-708 LLIPQ
+708 LLLPL
-713 KTSLLD
+713 KTPLLE
-719 EYEQGFSVQDMFQV
+719 EYEQGFSVQDMFQISSV
-733 GSTGICSQRDHV
+733 GIVTGRDHI

-751 ESLLKLLK
+751 ESLLRLLK

-773 NIKKDGRDWR
+773 NIK
-783 LEYAIKDVKA
+783 
-793 NANNLE
+793 
-799 EYIVSCQYRPF
+799 
-810 DFYYT
+810 
-815 YYTGKSKSFIAYPRG
+815 
-830 EVFKHMLPPP
+830 
-840 TNPKTPNQTCKNV
+840 
-853 ALNIARQS
+853 
-861 KMHGEWRYVMA
+861 
-872 HKELVDINLIASAGS
+872 
-887 MGVGYNY
+887 
-894 PICQFNNP
+894 
-902 NYTENFTPEFRSFI
+902 
-916 DKHYNHSFEPLEVL
+916 
-930 GYIYALLYSPNYRK
+930 
-944 RYEEFLKADYP
+944 
-955 KILFTNNKDLFRVLS
+955 
-970 LLGIELIGLHV
+970 
-981 LNQESL
+981 
-987 NHSFEKLKDATI
+987 
-999 GGSYY
+999 
-1004 KEAHERNP
+1004 
-1012 IIKKPSYNEP
+1012 
-1022 EQRLYINHSAYFR
+1022 
-1035 GVSEEI
+1035 
-1041 YNYMIGGYGVLDK
+1041 
-1054 YLKSHKNESCNF
+1054 
-1066 DHVSNIIKVIARTIE
+1066 
-1081 IQKTLGFLTSDLPHL
+1081 
-1096 KGNDSQALMQ
+1096 
-1106 EILQNPPPPPHL
+1106 
-1118 IPISPLSYRAKPKP
+1118 
-1132 SEILTLMPH
+1132 
-1141 SSAKKQAIT
+1141 
-1150 ISIAEAE
+1150 
-1157 VQPSLYSVLP
+1157 
-1167 NLALIC
+1167 
-1173 DRGSKVSPIS
+1173 
-1183 NVFVTNM
+1183 
-1190 LCDLHVNG
+1190 
-1198 SGSYAFLLYRLE
+1198 

>member
-10 KDLTPESNELT
+10 KDLTTEDNELT
-21 HRTFLQILLIS
+21 HRPSLHNLLNR
-32 LKDDFNTEFK
+32 LKDHFNKEFK
-42 IEHEPKK
+42 IEHEPRRE
-49 DKQGGQPDF
+49 QGGQPDF
-58 RVSYQGL
+58 RVSFQGR
-65 NIGYIENKRVGTD
+65 NIGYIENKRVGEN
-78 LIQLL
+78 LNQLL
-83 KSDQI
+83 KNDQI

-103 LNFVWVGKDENNAPL
+103 LNFMWVGKDENNAPS
-118 IKKEISV
+118 IKKEISIA
-125 SSLDELSKPLKPN
+125 SPDELSKPLKPK
-138 PQTECDLVELFKS
+138 PQTERDLIELFKS
-151 FFNYEAAPITNAK
+151 FFNHEAVPITNAK

-171 APTKYLKDAL
+171 PRTRYLKDAL
-181 IQYQEKAQVSSI
+181 IKYQEKTQVSSI
-193 FNNFK
+193 FKNFK

-243 PENFAVIR
+243 PKNFAVIR
-251 EMADFLKKLDAIKEI
+251 EMADFLKKLDEIKEI
-266 QWLLD
+266 QWLLN
-271 EILSLINH
+271 EILSSINH
-279 VNMDSIIKDLN
+279 VDMDSILKDLN

-306 YDPKLREKKGV
+306 YDPKLRESKGV

-368 LLEAFRKALETR
+368 LLEAFRKALEMR
-380 KTSDGGTSTKE
+380 KTSDGGISTKE

-433 DALQIILTN
+433 DALKIILTN

-449 IAADRGLQPIFEK
+449 IAAHRGLQPIFEK

-468 EIKKDEKIL
+468 EIKKDENIL

-487 ASSNEGL
+487 ASSNESL
-494 FEWEVRATY
+494 FEWEVKATY

-512 EIERNVKLTDKIKKL
+512 EIEKNVKLTDKIQTL
-527 LKNIQ
+527 LSSVQIQ
-532 TQNEG
+532 KQSGSKE
-537 DKSVKNT
+537 
-544 NKDALKNLKKLH
+544 ALKELKKLH
-556 SKYKLQ
+556 SKYKLDEQ
-562 KEKNPKWLLDDYVKF
+562 NPKWILDDYVKF

-625 LHGNARKKEE
+625 LHGNARKKEK
-635 TPQGAK
+635 TPQGAD
-641 DENVFNIMQGV
+641 DENVFNIKQGV

-662 ATKQKILQKIYYYDV
+662 TTKQKIHYYDV

-684 YDFLAQNDLNSIEW
+684 YTFLAQNDLDSIEW
-698 LELAPREPFY
+698 LELTPREPFY
-708 LLIPQ
+708 LLLPL
-713 KTSLLD
+713 KTPLLD

-733 GSTGICSQRDHV
+733 GGTGICSQRDHV

-773 NIKKDGRDWR
+773 KIKKDGRDWR
-783 LEYAIKDVKA
+783 LEYAIRDVKA

-840 TNPKTPNQTCKNV
+840 PKNEKRHKV
-853 ALNIARQS
+853 KLNIGCLKTAQKVKSQQARII
-861 KMHGEWRYVMA
+861 E
-872 HKELVDINLIASAGS
+872 
-887 MGVGYNY
+887 
-894 PICQFNNP
+894 
-902 NYTENFTPEFRSFI
+902 
-916 DKHYNHSFEPLEVL
+916 HSF
-930 GYIYALLYSPNYRK
+930 
-944 RYEEFLKADYP
+944 
-955 KILFTNNKDLFRVLS
+955 LS
-970 LLGIELIGLHV
+970 
-981 LNQESL
+981 
-987 NHSFEKLKDATI
+987 
-999 GGSYY
+999 
-1004 KEAHERNP
+1004 
-1012 IIKKPSYNEP
+1012 
-1022 EQRLYINHSAYFR
+1022 
-1035 GVSEEI
+1035 
-1041 YNYMIGGYGVLDK
+1041 
-1054 YLKSHKNESCNF
+1054 
-1066 DHVSNIIKVIARTIE
+1066 
-1081 IQKTLGFLTSDLPHL
+1081 
-1096 KGNDSQALMQ
+1096 
-1106 EILQNPPPPPHL
+1106 
-1118 IPISPLSYRAKPKP
+1118 
-1132 SEILTLMPH
+1132 
-1141 SSAKKQAIT
+1141 
-1150 ISIAEAE
+1150 
-1157 VQPSLYSVLP
+1157 
-1167 NLALIC
+1167 
-1173 DRGSKVSPIS
+1173 
-1183 NVFVTNM
+1183 
-1190 LCDLHVNG
+1190 
-1198 SGSYAFLLYRLE
+1198 

>member
-10 KDLTPESNELT
+10 KDLTPEKNELT
-21 HRTFLQILLIS
+21 HRLFLYNLLDK
-32 LKDDFNTEFK
+32 LKNHFNKEFK

-58 RVSYQGL
+58 RVSFQGL
-65 NIGYIENKRVGTD
+65 NIGYIENKRAGTN
-78 LIQLL
+78 LRKIVESE
-83 KSDQI
+83 KKDQI

-103 LNFVWVGKDENNAPL
+103 LNFVWVGKDEENKPL
-118 IKKEISV
+118 IKREISIA
-125 SSLDELSKPLKPN
+125 SLDELSKPLKPK
-138 PQTECDLVELFKS
+138 PQTERDLIGFFKG

-171 APTKYLKDAL
+171 PPTKYLKDAL
-181 IQYQEKAQVSSI
+181 ITYQKDTQVSSI

-213 LAQTLTYSLFL
+213 FAQTLTYSLFI

-243 PENFAVIR
+243 PKNFAVIR

-266 QWLLD
+266 QWLLN
-271 EILSLINH
+271 EILSSINH
-279 VNMDSIIKDLN
+279 VDMDSILKDLN

-317 YYTPDSVVKF
+317 YYTPDSVVEF

-368 LLEAFRKALETR
+368 LLEAFRKALEVR

-449 IAADRGLQPIFEK
+449 IVAYRGLNPIFEK

-468 EIKKDEKIL
+468 EIKKDENIL

-494 FEWEVRATY
+494 FEWEVKATY

-512 EIERNVKLTDKIKKL
+512 EIEKNVKLTDKIKTL
-527 LKNIQ
+527 LKNLQ
-532 TQNEG
+532 KQKESGSQN
-537 DKSVKNT
+537 
-544 NKDALKNLKKLH
+544 ALKELKNLH

-562 KEKNPKWLLDDYVKF
+562 DEKNPKWLLDDYVKF

-590 GLFGFI
+590 GIFGFI

-610 RRSLLE
+610 RCSLLE

-625 LHGNARKKEE
+625 LHGNARKKEK
-635 TPQGAK
+635 TPQGTK
-641 DENVFNIMQGV
+641 DENVFNIQQGV

-662 ATKQKILQKIYYYDV
+662 TTKPKIHYYDV
-677 YGERAEK
+677 YGQRAEK
-684 YDFLAQNDLNSIEW
+684 YAFLAQHDINSIEW
-698 LELAPREPFY
+698 LEIAPREPFY

-713 KTSLLD
+713 ETSLLD

-733 GSTGICSQRDHV
+733 GGTGICSKRDHV

-759 DFSTLEPSELRRIY
+759 DFSTLEPSELYRKYDIG
-773 NIKKDGRDWR
+773 DDSRDWR
-783 LEYAIKDVKA
+783 LNNAIREVKT
-793 NANNLE
+793 NIKRLE
-799 EYIVSCQYRPF
+799 EYIVLCQYRPF
-810 DFYYT
+810 DYRWT
-815 YYTGKSKSFIAYPRG
+815 YYTPNSRTFLAYPVYD
-830 EVFKHMLPPP
+830 VFKHMLPPP
-840 TNPKTPNQTCKNV
+840 
-853 ALNIARQS
+853 
-861 KMHGEWRYVMA
+861 
-872 HKELVDINLIASAGS
+872 
-887 MGVGYNY
+887 
-894 PICQFNNP
+894 
-902 NYTENFTPEFRSFI
+902 
-916 DKHYNHSFEPLEVL
+916 
-930 GYIYALLYSPNYRK
+930 
-944 RYEEFLKADYP
+944 
-955 KILFTNNKDLFRVLS
+955 NK
-970 LLGIELIGLHV
+970 
-981 LNQESL
+981 
-987 NHSFEKLKDATI
+987 
-999 GGSYY
+999 
-1004 KEAHERNP
+1004 P
-1012 IIKKPSYNEP
+1012 
-1022 EQRLYINHSAYFR
+1022 
-1035 GVSEEI
+1035 
-1041 YNYMIGGYGVLDK
+1041 
-1054 YLKSHKNESCNF
+1054 
-1066 DHVSNIIKVIARTIE
+1066 
-1081 IQKTLGFLTSDLPHL
+1081 
-1096 KGNDSQALMQ
+1096 
-1106 EILQNPPPPPHL
+1106 
-1118 IPISPLSYRAKPKP
+1118 
-1132 SEILTLMPH
+1132 
-1141 SSAKKQAIT
+1141 
-1150 ISIAEAE
+1150 
-1157 VQPSLYSVLP
+1157 
-1167 NLALIC
+1167 
-1173 DRGSKVSPIS
+1173 
-1183 NVFVTNM
+1183 
-1190 LCDLHVNG
+1190 
-1198 SGSYAFLLYRLE
+1198 

>member
-10 KDLTPESNELT
+10 KDLTPEKNEHT
-21 HRTFLQILLIS
+21 HRSFLQNLLNR
-32 LKDDFNTEFK
+32 LKDHFNKEFK

-49 DKQGGQPDF
+49 EQGSQPDF
-58 RVSYQGL
+58 RVSFQGL
-65 NIGYIENKRVGTD
+65 NIGYIENKRVETN
-78 LIQLL
+78 LRQLL
-83 KSDQI
+83 KDNQVR
-88 LKYLE
+88 KYLE

-103 LNFVWVGKDENNAPL
+103 LNFMWVGKDENNAPL

-125 SSLDELSKPLKPN
+125 ASLDELSKPLKPK
-138 PQTECDLVELFKS
+138 PQTERDLIELFKS
-151 FFNYEAAPITNAK
+151 FFNHEAAPITNAK

-171 APTKYLKDAL
+171 PRTRYLKDAL
-181 IQYQEKAQVSSI
+181 IKYQEKTQVSSI

-251 EMADFLKKLDAIKEI
+251 EMADFLKKLDGIKEI
-266 QWLLD
+266 QWLLN
-271 EILSLINH
+271 EILSSINH
-279 VNMDSIIKDLN
+279 VDMDSILKDLN

-306 YDPKLREKKGV
+306 YDPKLRESKGV

-368 LLEAFRKALETR
+368 LLEAFRKALEMR

-433 DALQIILTN
+433 DALKIILTN

-449 IAADRGLQPIFEK
+449 IVAYRGLSPIFEK
-462 ELKSAQ
+462 ELSNAQ
-468 EIKKDEKIL
+468 EIKKNENIL

-494 FEWEVRATY
+494 FEWEVKATY

-512 EIERNVKLTDKIKKL
+512 ETKKNVKLTDEIQTL
-527 LKNIQ
+527 LDNIQ
-532 TQNEG
+532 KQKESG
-537 DKSVKNT
+537 SKN
-544 NKDALKNLKKLH
+544 ALKELKKLH

-577 MRFAQNKIESLGH
+577 MRFAQNKIKSLGH

-610 RRSLLE
+610 RCSLLE

-625 LHGNARKKEE
+625 LHGNARKKEK

-652 SINLFVKKAQ
+652 SINLFVKKVQ
-662 ATKQKILQKIYYYDV
+662 TTKQKIHYYDV

-684 YDFLAQNDLNSIEW
+684 YAFLAQNDLNSIEW
-698 LELAPREPFY
+698 LEIAPRVPFY
-708 LLIPQ
+708 LLLPL
-713 KTSLLD
+713 KTPLLD
-719 EYEQGFSVQDMFQV
+719 EYEQGFSVQEMFQI

-759 DFSTLEPSELRRIY
+759 DFSTLEPSELRRKY

-830 EVFKHMLPPP
+830 DVFKHMLPPP
-840 TNPKTPNQTCKNV
+840 PPQQT
-853 ALNIARQS
+853 L
-861 KMHGEWRYVMA
+861 
-872 HKELVDINLIASAGS
+872 
-887 MGVGYNY
+887 
-894 PICQFNNP
+894 
-902 NYTENFTPEFRSFI
+902 
-916 DKHYNHSFEPLEVL
+916 KHPT
-930 GYIYALLYSPNYRK
+930 K
-944 RYEEFLKADYP
+944 
-955 KILFTNNKDLFRVLS
+955 
-970 LLGIELIGLHV
+970 
-981 LNQESL
+981 
-987 NHSFEKLKDATI
+987 
-999 GGSYY
+999 
-1004 KEAHERNP
+1004 
-1012 IIKKPSYNEP
+1012 
-1022 EQRLYINHSAYFR
+1022 
-1035 GVSEEI
+1035 
-1041 YNYMIGGYGVLDK
+1041 
-1054 YLKSHKNESCNF
+1054 
-1066 DHVSNIIKVIARTIE
+1066 
-1081 IQKTLGFLTSDLPHL
+1081 
-1096 KGNDSQALMQ
+1096 
-1106 EILQNPPPPPHL
+1106 
-1118 IPISPLSYRAKPKP
+1118 RAKM
-1132 SEILTLMPH
+1132 S
-1141 SSAKKQAIT
+1141 
-1150 ISIAEAE
+1150 
-1157 VQPSLYSVLP
+1157 
-1167 NLALIC
+1167 
-1173 DRGSKVSPIS
+1173 R
-1183 NVFVTNM
+1183 
-1190 LCDLHVNG
+1190 
-1198 SGSYAFLLYRLE
+1198 

>member
-10 KDLTPESNELT
+10 KDLTTEKNELT
-21 HRTFLQILLIS
+21 HRLSLHNLLNR
-32 LKDDFNTEFK
+32 LKDHFNKEFK

-49 DKQGGQPDF
+49 EQGSQPDF
-58 RVSYQGL
+58 RVSFQGL
-65 NIGYIENKRVGTD
+65 NIGYIENKRVGAN
-78 LIQLL
+78 LSQLL

-88 LKYLE
+88 RKYLE

-118 IKKEISV
+118 IKKEISIA
-125 SSLDELSKPLKPN
+125 SPDELSKPLKPK
-138 PQTECDLVELFKS
+138 PQTERDLIELFKS
-151 FFNYEAAPITNAK
+151 FFNHEAAPIANAK

-171 APTKYLKDAL
+171 PRTRYLKDAL
-181 IQYQEKAQVSSI
+181 IKYQEKTQVSSI

-243 PENFAVIR
+243 PKNFAVIR

-266 QWLLD
+266 QWLLN
-271 EILSLINH
+271 EILSSINH
-279 VNMDSIIKDLN
+279 VDMDSIIKDLN

-306 YDPKLREKKGV
+306 YDPKLRESKGV

-368 LLEAFRKALETR
+368 LLEAFRKALEMR
-380 KTSDGGTSTKE
+380 KTSDGGISTKE

-433 DALQIILTN
+433 DALKIILTN

-449 IAADRGLQPIFEK
+449 IAAYRGLNPIFET
-462 ELKSAQ
+462 ELLNAQ

-494 FEWEVRATY
+494 FEWEVKATY

-512 EIERNVKLTDKIKKL
+512 EIERNAKLTDKIKKL

-532 TQNEG
+532 TQKEG

-544 NKDALKNLKKLH
+544 NKNALKNLKQLH

-562 KEKNPKWLLDDYVKF
+562 NEKNPKWILDDYVKF

-625 LHGNARKKEE
+625 LHGNARKKEK
-635 TPQGAK
+635 TPQGAD

-662 ATKQKILQKIYYYDV
+662 TTKQKIYYYDV

-684 YDFLAQNDLNSIEW
+684 YAFLAQNDLNSIEW
-698 LELAPREPFY
+698 LEIAPREPFY
-708 LLIPQ
+708 LLLPL
-713 KTSLLD
+713 KTRLLD
-719 EYEQGFSVQDMFQV
+719 EYEQGFSVKDMFQV

-745 VFHKDK
+745 VFHKKK
-751 ESLLKLLK
+751 ESLLELLK
-759 DFSTLEPSELRRIY
+759 DFSTLEPSELRRKYDIG
-773 NIKKDGRDWR
+773 DDSRDWR
-783 LEYAIKDVKA
+783 LEYAIREVKT
-793 NANNLE
+793 NIKRLE
-799 EYIVSCQYRPF
+799 EYIVLCQYRPF
-810 DFYYT
+810 DYRWT

-840 TNPKTPNQTCKNV
+840 PPTNPKTPNQTRKNV
-853 ALNIARQS
+853 ALITSRRFCQS
-861 KMHGEWRYVMA
+861 QK
-872 HKELVDINLIASAGS
+872 S
-887 MGVGYNY
+887 GVGFVSNKISDLRTWTCPGMEGGDYANPLY
-894 PICQFNNP
+894 HSP

-955 KILFTNNKDLFRVLS
+955 KILFTKNKDLFRALS

-987 NHSFEKLKDATI
+987 NYSFKKLKDATI
-999 GGSYY
+999 GESCYI
-1004 KEAHERNP
+1004 EAHEHNP
-1012 IIKKPSYNEP
+1012 IISQKPSHN
-1022 EQRLYINHSAYFR
+1022 EQRLYINHSAYFS
-1035 GVSEEI
+1035 GVSQEI
-1041 YNYMIGGYGVLDK
+1041 YDYRIGGYCVLDK
-1054 YLKSHKNESCNF
+1054 YLKSHKNEPCDF
-1066 DHVSNIIKVIARTIE
+1066 DHVTRIIKVIARTIE

-1106 EILQNPPPPPHL
+1106 EILQNPPPPPPFNTN
-1118 IPISPLSYRAKPKP
+1118 I
-1132 SEILTLMPH
+1132 
-1141 SSAKKQAIT
+1141 
-1150 ISIAEAE
+1150 
-1157 VQPSLYSVLP
+1157 
-1167 NLALIC
+1167 ALILSRQAKAIG
-1173 DRGSKVSPIS
+1173 DLDFDAAFISKEASDNNIYRRGGG
-1183 NVFVTNM
+1183 T
-1190 LCDLHVNG
+1190 
-1198 SGSYAFLLYRLE
+1198 AFPLFCLA

>member
-1 MLKEYLESI
+1 MLKEYLEGI
-10 KDLTPESNELT
+10 KNITLESNELA
-21 HRTFLQILLIS
+21 HRRPLENLLIS
-32 LKDDFNTEFK
+32 LRDNFNKEFK
-42 IEHEPKK
+42 IEHEPNR

-58 RVSYQGL
+58 RISYQGL
-65 NIGYIENKRVGTD
+65 NIGYIENKRVGTN
-78 LIQLL
+78 LSRLL

-103 LNFVWVGKDENNAPL
+103 LNFVWVGKDEENKPL
-118 IKKEISV
+118 IKREISIA
-125 SSLDELSKPLKPN
+125 SLEELSKPLKPN
-138 PQTECDLVELFKS
+138 PQTECDLIELFRG
-151 FFNYEAAPITNAK
+151 FFNHEAAPITNAK

-181 IQYQEKAQVSSI
+181 IKYQEKTQVSSI

-243 PENFAVIR
+243 PKNFAVIR
-251 EMADFLKKLDAIKEI
+251 EMADFLKKLDEIKEI
-266 QWLLD
+266 QWLLN
-271 EILSLINH
+271 EILSSINH
-279 VNMDSIIKDLN
+279 VDMDSIIKDLN

-306 YDPKLREKKGV
+306 YDPKMREEKGV
-317 YYTPDSVVKF
+317 YYTPDSVVEF
-327 IINALDSLLKT
+327 IINALDTLLKT

-418 SQAFKEEFKKPLKEN
+418 SQAFKQEFKKPLKED

-449 IAADRGLQPIFEK
+449 IIDYRGLSPIFEK
-462 ELKSAQ
+462 ELSNAQ
-468 EIKKDEKIL
+468 EIKKNEKIL

-487 ASSNEGL
+487 ASENKGL
-494 FEWEVRATY
+494 FEWEVKATY

-512 EIERNVKLTDKIKKL
+512 EIEKNVKLADKIQTL

-532 TQNEG
+532 KQKESSS
-537 DKSVKNT
+537 KK
-544 NKDALKNLKKLH
+544 ALKDLKNLH

-562 KEKNPKWLLDDYVKF
+562 NEKNPKWLLDDYVKF

-610 RRSLLE
+610 RRSLLK

-625 LHGNARKKEE
+625 LHGNARKKEK

-652 SINLFVKKAQ
+652 SINLFVKNRQ
-662 ATKQKILQKIYYYDV
+662 ATKQKIYYYDV

-684 YDFLAQNDLNSIEW
+684 YAFLAQHDLDSIEW
-698 LELAPREPFY
+698 LELTPREPSC

-713 KTSLLD
+713 KTRFLD
-719 EYEQGFSVQDMFQV
+719 EYEQGFSVQEMFQISSV
-733 GSTGICSQRDHV
+733 GIVTGRDQV
-745 VFHKDK
+745 IFHKDK

-840 TNPKTPNQTCKNV
+840 N
-853 ALNIARQS
+853 
-861 KMHGEWRYVMA
+861 
-872 HKELVDINLIASAGS
+872 
-887 MGVGYNY
+887 
-894 PICQFNNP
+894 
-902 NYTENFTPEFRSFI
+902 RS
-916 DKHYNHSFEPLEVL
+916 
-930 GYIYALLYSPNYRK
+930 
-944 RYEEFLKADYP
+944 
-955 KILFTNNKDLFRVLS
+955 
-970 LLGIELIGLHV
+970 
-981 LNQESL
+981 
-987 NHSFEKLKDATI
+987 
-999 GGSYY
+999 
-1004 KEAHERNP
+1004 
-1012 IIKKPSYNEP
+1012 
-1022 EQRLYINHSAYFR
+1022 
-1035 GVSEEI
+1035 
-1041 YNYMIGGYGVLDK
+1041 
-1054 YLKSHKNESCNF
+1054 
-1066 DHVSNIIKVIARTIE
+1066 
-1081 IQKTLGFLTSDLPHL
+1081 
-1096 KGNDSQALMQ
+1096 
-1106 EILQNPPPPPHL
+1106 
-1118 IPISPLSYRAKPKP
+1118 
-1132 SEILTLMPH
+1132 
-1141 SSAKKQAIT
+1141 
-1150 ISIAEAE
+1150 
-1157 VQPSLYSVLP
+1157 
-1167 NLALIC
+1167 
-1173 DRGSKVSPIS
+1173 
-1183 NVFVTNM
+1183 
-1190 LCDLHVNG
+1190 
-1198 SGSYAFLLYRLE
+1198 

>member
-10 KDLTPESNELT
+10 KDLTPEKNELT
-21 HRTFLQILLIS
+21 HRLFLHNLLDK
-32 LKDDFNTEFK
+32 LKNHFNKEFK
-42 IEHEPKK
+42 IEHEPNR

-78 LIQLL
+78 LRKIVESE
-83 KSDQI
+83 KSKQI

-103 LNFVWVGKDENNAPL
+103 LNFVWVGKDENNEPL
-118 IKKEISV
+118 IKREISIA
-125 SSLDELSKPLKPN
+125 SLDELSKPLKPK
-138 PQTECDLVELFKS
+138 PQTEHDLIELFKS

-171 APTKYLKDAL
+171 TPTKYLKDAL
-181 IQYQEKAQVSSI
+181 ITYQKDTQVSSI

-213 LAQTLTYSLFL
+213 FAQTLTYSLFI

-243 PENFAVIR
+243 PKNFAVIR
-251 EMADFLKKLDAIKEI
+251 EMADFLKKLDEIEEI
-266 QWLLD
+266 QWLLN

-279 VNMDSIIKDLN
+279 VDMDSIIKDLN

-368 LLEAFRKALETR
+368 LLEAFRKALEVR
-380 KTSDGGTSTKE
+380 KTSDGGISTKE

-418 SQAFKEEFKKPLKEN
+418 SQAFKQEFKKPLKEN

-449 IAADRGLQPIFEK
+449 IAAHRGLQPIFEK

-494 FEWEVRATY
+494 FEWEVKATY

-512 EIERNVKLTDKIKKL
+512 EIEKKVKLTDKIQTL

-532 TQNEG
+532 TQKESG
-537 DKSVKNT
+537 SKN
-544 NKDALKNLKKLH
+544 ALKELKSLH

-577 MRFAQNKIESLGH
+577 MRFAQNKIELLGH

-625 LHGNARKKEE
+625 LHGNARKKEK

-662 ATKQKILQKIYYYDV
+662 ATKQKIYYYDV

-684 YDFLAQNDLNSIEW
+684 YAFLAQNDLNSINW
-698 LELAPREPFY
+698 LELTPREPFY

-713 KTSLLD
+713 EKPLLE
-719 EYEQGFSVQDMFQV
+719 EYEQGFSVQDMFQISSV
-733 GSTGICSQRDHV
+733 GIVTG
-745 VFHKDK
+745 KDRIFIANNT
-751 ESLLKLLK
+751 ESLKEQVLKYCNEFNEQCVK
-759 DFSTLEPSELRRIY
+759 DIH
-773 NIKKDGRDWR
+773 
-783 LEYAIKDVKA
+783 
-793 NANNLE
+793 
-799 EYIVSCQYRPF
+799 YRPF
-810 DFYYT
+810 DIRKVYYDT
-815 YYTGKSKSFIAYPRG
+815 KKLERARENT
-830 EVFKHMLPPP
+830 FKHMLPPP
-840 TNPKTPNQTCKNV
+840 PPN
-853 ALNIARQS
+853 
-861 KMHGEWRYVMA
+861 
-872 HKELVDINLIASAGS
+872 
-887 MGVGYNY
+887 
-894 PICQFNNP
+894 
-902 NYTENFTPEFRSFI
+902 
-916 DKHYNHSFEPLEVL
+916 
-930 GYIYALLYSPNYRK
+930 
-944 RYEEFLKADYP
+944 
-955 KILFTNNKDLFRVLS
+955 
-970 LLGIELIGLHV
+970 
-981 LNQESL
+981 
-987 NHSFEKLKDATI
+987 
-999 GGSYY
+999 
-1004 KEAHERNP
+1004 
-1012 IIKKPSYNEP
+1012 KP
-1022 EQRLYINHSAYFR
+1022 
-1035 GVSEEI
+1035 
-1041 YNYMIGGYGVLDK
+1041 
-1054 YLKSHKNESCNF
+1054 
-1066 DHVSNIIKVIARTIE
+1066 
-1081 IQKTLGFLTSDLPHL
+1081 
-1096 KGNDSQALMQ
+1096 
-1106 EILQNPPPPPHL
+1106 
-1118 IPISPLSYRAKPKP
+1118 
-1132 SEILTLMPH
+1132 
-1141 SSAKKQAIT
+1141 
-1150 ISIAEAE
+1150 
-1157 VQPSLYSVLP
+1157 
-1167 NLALIC
+1167 
-1173 DRGSKVSPIS
+1173 
-1183 NVFVTNM
+1183 
-1190 LCDLHVNG
+1190 
-1198 SGSYAFLLYRLE
+1198 

>member
-10 KDLTPESNELT
+10 KDLTPEKNELT
-21 HRTFLQILLIS
+21 HRPSLYNLLNQ
-32 LKDDFNTEFK
+32 LKNHFNKEFK
-42 IEHEPKK
+42 IEHEPER
-49 DKQGGQPDF
+49 KQGSQPDF
-58 RVSYQGL
+58 RVSYQGI
-65 NIGYIENKRVGTD
+65 NIGYIENKRAGTN
-78 LIQLL
+78 LSQLL
-83 KSDQI
+83 KSEKSDQI

-103 LNFVWVGKDENNAPL
+103 LNFMWVGKDENNEPL

-125 SSLDELSKPLKPN
+125 ASLDELSKPLKPN
-138 PQTECDLVELFKS
+138 PQTERDLIELFKS
-151 FFNYEAAPITNAK
+151 FFNHEAAPITNAK

-171 APTKYLKDAL
+171 PRTKYLKDAL
-181 IQYQEKAQVSSI
+181 IKYQEKAQVSSI

-224 AKLNHPFEKINL
+224 AKLNHPSEKINL
-236 DNVRSSI
+236 DNVRSLI
-243 PENFAVIR
+243 PKNFAVIR
-251 EMADFLKKLDAIKEI
+251 EMADFLKKLDEIKEI
-266 QWLLD
+266 QWLLN
-271 EILSLINH
+271 EILSSINH
-279 VNMDSIIKDLN
+279 VDMDSILKDLN

-298 FYETFLSA
+298 FYETFLST
-306 YDPKLREKKGV
+306 YDPKLRESKGV

-449 IAADRGLQPIFEK
+449 IIAYRGLSPIFEK
-462 ELKSAQ
+462 ELSNAQ
-468 EIKKDEKIL
+468 EIKKNENIL

-487 ASSNEGL
+487 ASENKGL
-494 FEWEVRATY
+494 FEWEVKATY
-503 GIEPEFQTI
+503 GIDPKFQTI
-512 EIERNVKLTDKIKKL
+512 EIEKNVKLADKIQTLLSSVQIQKQSGSKNDLKKL
-527 LKNIQ
+527 
-532 TQNEG
+532 
-537 DKSVKNT
+537 KS
-544 NKDALKNLKKLH
+544 LH

-562 KEKNPKWLLDDYVKF
+562 DEKNPKWLLDDYVKF

-625 LHGNARKKEE
+625 LHGNARKKEK

-641 DENVFNIMQGV
+641 DENVFNIKQGV
-652 SINLFVKKAQ
+652 SINLFVKNPQ
-662 ATKQKILQKIYYYDV
+662 VVKQKIHYYDV
-677 YGERAEK
+677 YGQRTEK
-684 YDFLAQNDLNSIEW
+684 YAFLAQNDLNSIEW
-698 LELAPREPFY
+698 LEIAPRGPFY
-708 LLIPQ
+708 LLLPLE
-713 KTSLLD
+713 TPLLD
-719 EYEQGFSVQDMFQV
+719 EYEQGFSVQEMFQI

-830 EVFKHMLPPP
+830 EVFKHMLQ
-840 TNPKTPNQTCKNV
+840 QTLK
-853 ALNIARQS
+853 
-861 KMHGEWRYVMA
+861 H
-872 HKELVDINLIASAGS
+872 
-887 MGVGYNY
+887 
-894 PICQFNNP
+894 PI
-902 NYTENFTPEFRSFI
+902 
-916 DKHYNHSFEPLEVL
+916 K
-930 GYIYALLYSPNYRK
+930 
-944 RYEEFLKADYP
+944 
-955 KILFTNNKDLFRVLS
+955 
-970 LLGIELIGLHV
+970 
-981 LNQESL
+981 
-987 NHSFEKLKDATI
+987 
-999 GGSYY
+999 
-1004 KEAHERNP
+1004 
-1012 IIKKPSYNEP
+1012 
-1022 EQRLYINHSAYFR
+1022 
-1035 GVSEEI
+1035 
-1041 YNYMIGGYGVLDK
+1041 
-1054 YLKSHKNESCNF
+1054 
-1066 DHVSNIIKVIARTIE
+1066 
-1081 IQKTLGFLTSDLPHL
+1081 
-1096 KGNDSQALMQ
+1096 
-1106 EILQNPPPPPHL
+1106 
-1118 IPISPLSYRAKPKP
+1118 RAK
-1132 SEILTLMPH
+1132 
-1141 SSAKKQAIT
+1141 
-1150 ISIAEAE
+1150 
-1157 VQPSLYSVLP
+1157 
-1167 NLALIC
+1167 
-1173 DRGSKVSPIS
+1173 
-1183 NVFVTNM
+1183 M
-1190 LCDLHVNG
+1190 L
-1198 SGSYAFLLYRLE
+1198 R

>member
-10 KDLTPESNELT
+10 KDLTLTKNELT
-21 HRTFLQILLIS
+21 HRPSLYNLLDK
-32 LKDDFNTEFK
+32 LKDHFNKEFK
-42 IEHEPKK
+42 IEHEPKRDQK
-49 DKQGGQPDF
+49 SQPDF
-58 RVSYQGL
+58 CVSIQGL
-65 NIGYIENKRVGTD
+65 SIGYIENKRVGTN
-78 LIQLL
+78 LSQLL
-83 KSDQI
+83 KNDQI

-103 LNFVWVGKDENNAPL
+103 LKFMWVGKDENNAPL

-125 SSLDELSKPLKPN
+125 ASLDELSKPIKPN
-138 PQTECDLVELFKS
+138 PQTERDLIELFKS
-151 FFNYEAAPITNAK
+151 FFNHEAAPIANAK

-171 APTKYLKDAL
+171 PRTKYLKDAL
-181 IQYQEKAQVSSI
+181 IKYQEKTQVSSI
-193 FNNFK
+193 FKNFK

-224 AKLNHPFEKINL
+224 AKLNHPFEKIDLN
-236 DNVRSSI
+236 NVRSSI
-243 PENFAVIR
+243 PKNFAVIR
-251 EMADFLKKLDAIKEI
+251 EMADFLKKLDEIKEI
-266 QWLLD
+266 QWLLN

-279 VNMDSIIKDLN
+279 VDMHSILKDLN

-306 YDPKLREKKGV
+306 YDPKLRESKGV

-338 HFKDAPLGLKSALD
+338 RFKDAPLGLKSALD
-352 NENIKLLDFAT
+352 NKNIKLLDFAT

-380 KTSDGGTSTKE
+380 KTSDGGISTKE

-433 DALQIILTN
+433 DALKIILTN

-449 IAADRGLQPIFEK
+449 IAADRGLQPIFET

-468 EIKKDEKIL
+468 KIKKDEKIL

-494 FEWEVRATY
+494 FEWEVKATY

-512 EIERNVKLTDKIKKL
+512 ETKKNVKLTDEIQTL
-527 LKNIQ
+527 LKNLQ
-532 TQNEG
+532 TQKESGSQN
-537 DKSVKNT
+537 
-544 NKDALKNLKKLH
+544 ALKELKNLH

-562 KEKNPKWLLDDYVKF
+562 NEKNPKWLLDDYVKF

-625 LHGNARKKEE
+625 LHGNARKKEK

-662 ATKQKILQKIYYYDV
+662 TTKPKIHYYDV

-684 YDFLAQNDLNSIEW
+684 YAFLAQNDLNSIEW

-708 LLIPQ
+708 LLLPL
-713 KTSLLD
+713 KTPLLE
-719 EYEQGFSVQDMFQV
+719 EYEQGFSVKDMFQI
-733 GSTGICSQRDHV
+733 GGTGICSKRDHV

-759 DFSTLEPSELRRIY
+759 DFSTLEPSELRRKYDIG
-773 NIKKDGRDWR
+773 DDSRDWR
-783 LEYAIKDVKA
+783 LNNAIREVETNIKR
-793 NANNLE
+793 LE
-799 EYIVSCQYRPF
+799 EYIVLCQYRPF
-810 DFYYT
+810 DYRWT
-815 YYTGKSKSFIAYPRG
+815 YYTSNSRTFLAYPVYD
-830 EVFKHMLPPP
+830 VFKHMLPPPPP
-840 TNPKTPNQTCKNV
+840 TNPKTPNQTRKNA
-853 ALNIARQS
+853 ALNTPRQLKNNDKS
-861 KMHGEWRYVMA
+861 WTQCFISSN
-872 HKELVDINLIASAGS
+872 INDQGLSSGGNGAG
-887 MGVGYNY
+887 VNY
-894 PICQFNNP
+894 PLYQFRDP

-916 DKHYNHSFEPLEVL
+916 DKHYNHPFEPLEVL

-944 RYEEFLKADYP
+944 RYEDFLKADYP
-955 KILFTNNKDLFRVLS
+955 KILFTENKDLFRVLS

-987 NHSFEKLKDATI
+987 NYSFEKLKDATI
-999 GGSYY
+999 GESCY
-1004 KEAHERNP
+1004 KEAHNP
-1012 IIKKPSYNEP
+1012 IIKKHSHNEP

-1035 GVSEEI
+1035 GVSQEI
-1041 YNYMIGGYGVLDK
+1041 YDYRIGGYCVLDK
-1054 YLKSHKNESCNF
+1054 YLKSHKNEPCNF
-1066 DHVSNIIKVIARTIE
+1066 DHVTHIIKVIARTIE

-1096 KGNDSQALMQ
+1096 KGNDSKALMQ

-1118 IPISPLSYRAKPKP
+1118 IPIPPLSYRAKPKP
-1132 SEILTLMPH
+1132 SETLTLMAH

-1150 ISIAEAE
+1150 TSTAE
-1157 VQPSLYSVLP
+1157 VGEQLSPYSALS

-1190 LCDLHVNG
+1190 LCDLNVNG
-1198 SGSYAFLLYRLE
+1198 SGSYAFLLYRLGSK